1 MSFSS
6 GLRSWRVAEQHTSES
21 TSNMASVEEDFP
33 RGGTAKKPTESKIVA
48 QRTEVDN
55 LFQSNE
61 QAETKKRK
69 GAGKDDGKKLKKQKT
84 SKEKGDGLT
93 LNAAAKCVEIL
104 HIKNVKE
111 GMLMLGCVKEV
122 ADFEV
127 TVSLPCGLR
136 GFLSIKNISDSY
148 TKLLNEQL
156 ESADTEEICS
166 LPHLFYPGMVLRCVV
181 AKLDV
186 ARGGSLSIQLSVNPK
201 LVNKGLTS
209 SSLKAGMVLSGCVES
224 VEDHGCIVDIGISG
238 SKAFLPMKTVKD
250 KHNNPEELKVGQYV
264 TSHVDE
270 VKNEGRVIQLSVNPL
285 TISQACAEST
295 QGWNLTNLLPGL
307 LLKSTIKK
315 VTKHGLILDFL
326 SSFSGQVDFLHMEP
340 EQASDYT
347 EGTEVQACVLYVEPS
362 TRLVGLSLRS
372 FLIQPGK
379 TIDPTP
385 AGGDRIGEVVKCCKI
400 TTIHHMSGAMLEL
413 PGKTLAFVHRNHLK
427 ESNETANE
435 NRALAM
441 PEHTCRILDYSPID
455 QIHFVSL
462 RRSVIERPFYRYHDI
477 QAGQV
482 VEGTVSVLLNHGMVV
497 HLSDHIKGLVPRT
510 HLSDIILKNPEKKY
524 IEGMKVKCRVL
535 SVDAENKKLYLT
547 RKKALVE
554 SSLPLFLSFTDAR
567 PGSLSH
573 GYIVCIKNFGCIVRF
588 YNNVKGLVPLSEL
601 SSEPIIN
608 PEEVFYVGQVLKTK
622 VLQCDPD
629 KAKMVLSFK
638 AAAKG
643 ETEEP
648 AKPQFDCEVGKRL
661 EAKVLKKLL
670 FGLEV
675 AILPDE
681 IKAILPTMHLSDH
694 MSNCPLLWESLQEGD
709 NISNLMCFGKNK
721 QNITLTKK
729 PTVRWSLEEGVVAKD
744 FSEITVGMQLIGWV
758 KNIMSYGV
766 FVEFPYGL
774 VGLAPKS
781 AMSDKFISDATATF
795 QLGQTVI
802 AKVTNLD
809 EEKRRF
815 LITLK
820 MSEVTASEGDAQTRL
835 INGLQERRSVNEMLA
850 MKDNSDL
857 RQQLA
862 ALSVGQKLKLTTDT
876 VSDNGA
882 TFTSDDLVGV
892 SILASKNHVMGVN
905 LTSGQKAT
913 AVILHVDI
921 LSTCV
926 HVSILS
932 KLVGNKK
939 SLNEGSKYT
948 AMVQYTDKDFAV
960 ISLGDT
966 AQLTV
971 IQTSSH
977 LNEILLFE
985 SEKLKAGMSLAVE
998 VMERNCQELQ
1008 GLPLVSWQRTASKR
1022 QRITSENQSSSKG
1035 HCFGEILQGKVRTVK
1050 PTCIQVALDDGS
1062 TGSVH
1067 VSEVVENTKVCL
1079 GSFPTSSV
1087 KVGSV
1092 VNVRVIGGREAS
1104 SHRFLPFSHPRYTY
1118 TIPELTL
1125 IPSKLD
1131 KSVDCKPV
1139 PAKEK
1144 LKSYKVG
1151 DELTCFVSK
1160 FNPEKKSLEVTTD
1173 PCVTGTVELLAMITD
1188 PKDAR
1193 HPEKLY
1199 KLGQAVRAKVVEV
1212 SSKPHRFVLSLTGL
1226 HKLEK
1231 GSVTLGIVTNIQPQ
1245 VGLMVKLPFG
1255 GMGTVAV
1262 TDLAD
1267 AYRPNPLDGYSKDQ
1281 LIRCFLLGCENGK
1294 WQLSLRPSRLN
1305 PEQAKPVKDPEVLSV
1320 DKLKAGQIIR
1330 GYVKAVREQGI
1341 FIRLS
1346 RGLTGRAQLQQSTKF
1361 FVNNHKVLS
1370 EHLPP
1375 NTLLTTKIL
1384 SIDEEEELV
1393 DLSLLPMDTGKPD
1406 VLPESLGL
1414 PLRLIGEEK
1423 KKYDSK
1429 KKKKRTLSESEQK
1442 QAESQVPNKKK
1453 KTKKAK
1459 TEDNDSGVE
1468 VYFREDDDKED
1479 EEEPKP
1485 DPAKVSPSSAG
1496 PARLQVAAG
1505 FSWDVGLNS
1514 LKPASAAQHG
1524 DSSDGEDQD
1533 RSSKPQKKSRHEV
1546 EQEKKA
1552 AEKALV
1558 QRETELM
1565 DPNLRPEDAAAF
1577 ERLLLASP
1585 NSSLLWLQYMAHH
1598 LQATQIE
1605 QARAVAERALKTISF
1620 REEQEKLN
1628 VWVALLN
1635 LENMYGTEETLKK
1648 VFERALQF
1656 CEPMLV
1662 YQQLADIYAKSN
1674 KTKEAE
1680 SLYKTMT
1687 KRFRQNKA
1695 VWLSYGTFLL
1705 QQGQSDSASAL
1716 LQRALK
1722 SLPSKESVDVIAK
1735 FAQLEFR
1742 YGDVEKGRT
1751 MFDKVLTSYP
1761 KRTDLWSVFID
1772 LMVKHGSQKEVRA
1785 LFDRVIH
1792 LSVSVKKIK
1801 FFFKRYLEYEK
1812 KHGTPQSIQAVKE
1825 KAMEFVEAKGTEAS
1839 N

>member
-1 MSFSS
+1 
-6 GLRSWRVAEQHTSES
+6 
-21 TSNMASVEEDFP
+21 MASVEEDFP

-55 LFQSNE
+55 LFQ
-61 QAETKKRK
+61 
-69 GAGKDDGKKLKKQKT
+69 
-84 SKEKGDGLT
+84 
-93 LNAAAKCVEIL
+93 VEFIPFFL
-104 HIKNVKE
+104 SLCPHIYE

-156 ESADTEEICS
+156 ESEICS

-186 ARGGSLSIQLSVNPK
+186 ARGGSLSIQLSINPK

-224 VEDHGCIVDIGISG
+224 VEDHGCIVDIGLSG

-264 TSHVDE
+264 TSHVDG
-270 VKNEGRVIQLSVNPL
+270 VKNEGRVVQLSVNPL

-347 EGTEVQACVLYVEPS
+347 EGTEVQARVLYVEPT

-372 FLIQPGK
+372 FLVQPGK

-413 PGKTLAFVHRNHLK
+413 PGETLAFVHV
-427 ESNETANE
+427 
-435 NRALAM
+435 M
-441 PEHTCRILDYSPID
+441 
-455 QIHFVSL
+455 
-462 RRSVIERPFYRYHDI
+462 
-477 QAGQV
+477 
-482 VEGTVSVLLNHGMVV
+482 SVLLNHGMVV

-588 YNNVKGLVPLSEL
+588 YNSVKGLVPLSEL

-648 AKPQFDCEVGKRL
+648 AKPQL

-709 NISNLMCFGKNK
+709 NISNLISFSHFLNMKSRS
-721 QNITLTKK
+721 
-729 PTVRWSLEEGVVAKD
+729 VEGVVAKD

-781 AMSDKFISDATATF
+781 AMSDKFISDATAVF

-820 MSEVTASEGDAQTRL
+820 MSEVTASESDAQTRL
-835 INGLQERRSVNEMLA
+835 INGLQERRVVNEMLA
-850 MKDNSDL
+850 MKGMHV
-857 RQQLA
+857 
-862 ALSVGQKLKLTTDT
+862 LSLNEDIPAFSLCRLLHV
-876 VSDNGA
+876 
-882 TFTSDDLVGV
+882 
-892 SILASKNHVMGVN
+892 ASLPFNTLHFLFYIKYMMCFSGVN

-971 IQTSSH
+971 IQTTSH

-985 SEKLKAGMSLAVE
+985 SEKLKAGRSLAVE
-998 VMERNCQELQ
+998 VTERNCQELQ

-1022 QRITSENQSSSKG
+1022 QRTTSENQSGSKG
-1035 HCFGEILQGKVRTVK
+1035 HRFGEILQGKVRTVK

-1104 SHRFLPFSHPRYTY
+1104 SHRFLPFSHPRFTY
-1118 TIPELTL
+1118 TTP
-1125 IPSKLD
+1125 D
-1131 KSVDCKPV
+1131 
-1139 PAKEK
+1139 
-1144 LKSYKVG
+1144 
-1151 DELTCFVSK
+1151 
-1160 FNPEKKSLEVTTD
+1160 
-1173 PCVTGTVELLAMITD
+1173 TV
-1188 PKDAR
+1188 
-1193 HPEKLY
+1193 HC
-1199 KLGQAVRAKVVEV
+1199 
-1212 SSKPHRFVLSLTGL
+1212 L

-1231 GSVTLGIVTNIQPQ
+1231 GSVTLGIVTNILPQ

-1267 AYRPNPLDGYSKDQ
+1267 AYRPKPLDGYSKDQ

-1305 PEQAKPVKDPEVLSV
+1305 PEQAKPMKDPEVLSV
-1320 DKLKAGQIIR
+1320 DKLKAGQVIR
-1330 GYVKAVREQGI
+1330 GYVKAVREQALASQHSAHHQDPQVQKKKKKKH
-1341 FIRLS
+1341 LS
-1346 RGLTGRAQLQQSTKF
+1346 SGFLFSIL
-1361 FVNNHKVLS
+1361 V
-1370 EHLPP
+1370 
-1375 NTLLTTKIL
+1375 L

-1393 DLSLLPMDTGKPD
+1393 DLSLLPVDTGKPD

-1423 KKYDSK
+1423 KKHDSM

-1442 QAESQVPNKKK
+1442 QAESQVPKKKK

-1485 DPAKVSPSSAG
+1485 DPAKVTG

-1514 LKPASAAQHG
+1514 LKPASAAQGG

-1533 RSSKPQKKSRHEV
+1533 RSSKKKSRHEV

-1656 CEPMLV
+1656 CEPMPV

-1825 KAMEFVEAKGTEAS
+1825 KAMEFVEAKDSLEDFL
-1839 N
+1839 

>member
-1 MSFSS
+1 
-6 GLRSWRVAEQHTSES
+6 
-21 TSNMASVEEDFP
+21 MASVEEDFP
-33 RGGTAKKPTESKIVA
+33 RGGTTKKPTESKIVS

-69 GAGKDDGKKLKKQKT
+69 GAKDDSKKLKKQKT
-84 SKEKGDGLT
+84 GKEKEDGLT

-104 HIKNVKE
+104 HTKNLKE

-122 ADFEV
+122 TDFEV
-127 TVSLPCGLR
+127 TVSLPCGLQ
-136 GFLSIKNISDSY
+136 GFLSIKNICDSY
-148 TKLLNEQL
+148 TKLLSEQL
-156 ESADTEEICS
+156 DSVDTEEIYS
-166 LPHLFYPGMVLRCVV
+166 LPHFFYPGMVFRCVI

-186 ARGGSLSIQLSVNPK
+186 AKGGSISIQLSVNPK
-201 LVNKGLTS
+201 LVNKALTS
-209 SSLKAGMVLSGCVES
+209 STVKAGMVLSGCVES
-224 VEDHGCIVDIGISG
+224 VEDHGYIVDIGING
-238 SKAFLPMKTVKD
+238 TKAFLPKKTVKERQ
-250 KHNNPEELKVGQYV
+250 NNPEELKVGQYV
-264 TSHVDE
+264 TAQVEE
-270 VKNEGRVIQLSVNPL
+270 VKNDGRVVRLSFSPPTVA
-285 TISQACAEST
+285 QACAESQ

-307 LLKSTIKK
+307 QVKATIKK
-315 VTKHGLILDFL
+315 VTKHGLFLDFL
-326 SSFSGQVDFLHMEP
+326 SSFSGQVDFLHMDP
-340 EQASDYT
+340 EQTSSYT
-347 EGTEVQACVLYVEPS
+347 EGGEVRACVLYVEPS

-372 FLIQPGK
+372 YLVQPG
-379 TIDPTP
+379 IRVDPTP
-385 AGGDRIGEVVKCCKI
+385 AGGDRIGEVVKGCKM
-400 TTIHHMSGAMLEL
+400 TSMHHMSGAMLEL
-413 PGKTLAFVHRNHLK
+413 PDKTVAFVHRNHLK
-427 ESNETANE
+427 ESSEPANE
-435 NRALAM
+435 NKVLAM
-441 PEHTCRILDYSPID
+441 PEHTCRILDFSAID
-455 QIHFVSL
+455 QVHFVSL
-462 RRSVIERPFYRYHDI
+462 RKSVINKPFYRYHDI

-497 HLSDHIKGLVPRT
+497 HLSGHIKGLVPRT
-510 HLSDIILKNPEKKY
+510 HLSDIVLKNPEKKY
-524 IEGMKVKCRVL
+524 MEGMKVKCRVL
-535 SVDAENKKLYLT
+535 SVDPENKKLYLT

-554 SSLPLFLSFTDAR
+554 SSLPLFLSYADAR
-567 PGSLSH
+567 PGRVSH
-573 GYIVCIKNFGCIVRF
+573 GYIVCVKDFGCIVRF
-588 YNNVKGLVPLSEL
+588 YNSVKGLVPLSEL
-601 SSEPIIN
+601 SSEPITS
-608 PEEVFYVGQVLKTK
+608 PEEVFYVGQVLKAK
-622 VLQCDPD
+622 VLQCDTD

-638 AAAKG
+638 AAVG
-643 ETEEP
+643 DTEEVP
-648 AKPQFDCEVGKRL
+648 KPQFDCEVGKKL
-661 EAKVLKKLL
+661 EAKVLKKTLN
-670 FGLEV
+670 GLEV
-675 AILPDE
+675 SILPEE
-681 IKAILPTMHLSDH
+681 IRAVLPTVHLSDH
-694 MSNCPLLWESLQEGD
+694 MSNCPLLWESLREGD
-709 NISNLMCFGKNK
+709 TISNLVCLNKNK
-721 QNITLTKK
+721 QSITLTKK

-744 FSEITVGMQLIGWV
+744 FSEITVGMQLIGWI

-774 VGLAPKS
+774 VGLSPKS
-781 AMSDKFISDATATF
+781 AMTDKFLSDTTIAF
-795 QLGQTVI
+795 QMGQTVI

-809 EEKRRF
+809 EEKKRF
-815 LITLK
+815 LVTLK
-820 MSEVTASEGDAQTRL
+820 ISEVITPEGDAQTRL
-835 INGLQERRSVNEMLA
+835 INGLQERRAVTEMLA
-850 MKDNSDL
+850 MRDNSDL
-857 RQQLA
+857 RQQLT
-862 ALSVGQKLKLTTDT
+862 ALTVGQKLKLTVDT
-876 VSDNGA
+876 VKDSGA
-882 TFTSDDLVGV
+882 VFKSDDLVGAT
-892 SILASKNHVMGVN
+892 IQATKHHVMGVS
-905 LTSGQKAT
+905 LTSGQKVT

-921 LSTCV
+921 LSSCV

-932 KLVGNKK
+932 KLVVKKK
-939 SLNEGSKYT
+939 SLTEESKYT
-948 AMVQYTDKDFAV
+948 AIVQHIDKDFAI
-960 ISLGDT
+960 ISLDDT

-977 LNEILLFE
+977 LNEVFLSE
-985 SEKLKAGMSLAVE
+985 SEKLKAGMCLATE
-998 VMERNCQELQ
+998 VIEPSCQELQ
-1008 GLPLVSWQRTASKR
+1008 GLPLVSWQRTAPKR
-1022 QRITSENQSSSKG
+1022 QRTISENQTSSKG

-1050 PTCIQVALDDGS
+1050 PTCIQVTLEDGS
-1062 TGSVH
+1062 IGSVH
-1067 VSEVVENTKVCL
+1067 VSEVVEPAEVRE

-1092 VNVRVIGGREAS
+1092 VTARVIGGREAT
-1104 SHRFLPFSHPRYTY
+1104 SHRFLPFSHPKFTY

-1131 KSVDCKPV
+1131 QSVDFKTV
-1139 PAKEK
+1139 SAKEK
-1144 LKSYKVG
+1144 LSSYKVG
-1151 DELTCFVSK
+1151 EDITCFVSK
-1160 FNPEKKSLEVTTD
+1160 FNPERKCLEVTTD
-1173 PCVTGTVELLAMITD
+1173 PCVTGTVELLAMITY
-1188 PKDAR
+1188 PKDAS

-1199 KLGQAVRAKVVEV
+1199 KLGQAVHAKVVEV
-1212 SSKPHRFVLSLTGL
+1212 TSKPQRLALSVTGAY
-1226 HKLEK
+1226 KLEK
-1231 GSVTLGIVTNIQPQ
+1231 GGVTLGMVTNIQPQ
-1245 VGLMVKLPFG
+1245 VGLLVKLPFG
-1255 GMGTVAV
+1255 GMGAVAV

-1267 AYRPNPLDGYSKDQ
+1267 AYKPNPLEVYSKDQ
-1281 LIRCFLLGCENGK
+1281 LLRCYLLGNENGK

-1305 PEQAKPVKDPEVLSV
+1305 PEQTKPVKDPEVLSV
-1320 DKLKAGQIIR
+1320 KKLKTGQIIR
-1330 GYVKAVREQGI
+1330 GYVKSVGEQGV

-1346 RGLTGRAQLQQSTKF
+1346 TSITGRAQLQQSTQY

-1384 SIDEEEELV
+1384 SIDKKEALV
-1393 DLSLLPMDTGKPD
+1393 NLSLLPADTGKPD
-1406 VLPESLGL
+1406 ILPESLGL

-1423 KKYDSK
+1423 KKHDS

-1442 QAESQVPNKKK
+1442 QAESPVPKKKKKK
-1453 KTKKAK
+1453 KTK

-1468 VYFREDDDKED
+1468 VYFREEEDKED

-1485 DPAKVSPSSAG
+1485 DPVKQVTASSAG
-1496 PARLQVAAG
+1496 PSRLQVAAG
-1505 FSWDVGLNS
+1505 FSWDMALNS
-1514 LKPASAAQHG
+1514 LKPAAAAKDP
-1524 DSSDGEDQD
+1524 DSSDGEDQEG
-1533 RSSKPQKKSRHEV
+1533 SSKPQKKSRHEL

-1565 DPNLRPEDAAAF
+1565 DPNLRPQDTAAF

-1635 LENMYGTEETLKK
+1635 LENMYGTEESLKK

-1656 CEPMLV
+1656 CEPMPV
-1662 YQQLADIYAKSN
+1662 YQQLADIYAKSD
-1674 KTKEAE
+1674 KTKDAE
-1680 SLYKTMT
+1680 GLYKTMV

-1705 QQGQSDSASAL
+1705 QQGESDSASAL

-1742 YGDVEKGRT
+1742 YGDAEKGRT

-1772 LMVKHGSQKEVRA
+1772 LMVKHGSQKDVRA

-1812 KHGTPQSIQAVKE
+1812 KHGTPQSIQTVKE
-1825 KAMEFVEAKGTEAS
+1825 KAMEFVEAKGTEAA

>member
-1 MSFSS
+1 
-6 GLRSWRVAEQHTSES
+6 
-21 TSNMASVEEDFP
+21 MASMEEDFP
-33 RGGTAKKPTESKIVA
+33 RGGTAKKPTESKTVV

-69 GAGKDDGKKLKKQKT
+69 GAVKDDGKKVKKPKT
-84 SKEKGDGLT
+84 GKDKGDGLT
-93 LNAAAKCVEIL
+93 LNAEAKSVEIL

-122 ADFEV
+122 TDFEV
-127 TVSLPCGLR
+127 TVSLPCGLQ
-136 GFLSIKNISDSY
+136 GFLSIKNICDSY
-148 TKLLNEQL
+148 AKLLSEQL
-156 ESADTEEICS
+156 DSADTEEICS
-166 LPHLFYPGMVLRCVV
+166 LPHLFYPGMVFRCVV

-186 ARGGSLSIQLSVNPK
+186 SRGGSLSIQLSVNPK
-201 LVNKGLTS
+201 LVNKALIS

-224 VEDHGCIVDIGISG
+224 VEDHGYIVDIGIKG
-238 SKAFLPMKTVKD
+238 TKAFLPKKPAKD
-250 KHNNPEELKVGQYV
+250 KHNGTDKEELKVGQYV
-264 TSHVDE
+264 TSQVEE
-270 VKNEGRVIQLSVNPL
+270 VKNEGRVVRLSVSPP
-285 TISQACAEST
+285 QACADSE

-307 LLKSTIKK
+307 LVKATIKK

-340 EQASDYT
+340 DQASSYT
-347 EGTEVQACVLYVEPS
+347 KGTEVQACVLYVEPT

-372 FLIQPGK
+372 YLVQPG
-379 TIDPTP
+379 TRVDTSP
-385 AGGDRIGEVVKCCKI
+385 AGGDRIGEVVKDCKMP
-400 TTIHHMSGAMLEL
+400 TMHHMSGALLEL
-413 PGKTLAFVHRNHLK
+413 PDKTMAFVHRNHLK
-427 ESNETANE
+427 ESNEPSNE
-435 NRALAM
+435 NRVLAI
-441 PEHTCRILDYSPID
+441 PEHTCRILDFSPMD
-455 QIHFVSL
+455 QIHFASL
-462 RRSVIERPFYRYHDI
+462 RKSMIEKPFYRYHDL

-482 VEGTVSVLLNHGMVV
+482 VEGRVSVLLNHGMVV

-510 HLSDIILKNPEKKY
+510 HLSDIVLKNPEKKY
-524 IEGMKVKCRVL
+524 VEGMKIKCRVL
-535 SVDAENKKLYLT
+535 SVDVENKKLYLT
-547 RKKALVE
+547 RKKALIE
-554 SSLPLFLSFTDAR
+554 SSLPLFLSYADAR
-567 PGSLSH
+567 PGRVSH
-573 GYIVCIKNFGCIVRF
+573 SYIVSIKDFGCIVRF

-601 SSEPIIN
+601 SSEPIIS
-608 PEEVFYVGQVLKTK
+608 PEDVFYVGQVLKAK

-638 AAAKG
+638 AAVEGDTDEA
-643 ETEEP
+643 
-648 AKPQFDCEVGKRL
+648 AKPQFDCEVGKKLDAR
-661 EAKVLKKLL
+661 VLKKSVN
-670 FGLEV
+670 GLEV
-675 AILPDE
+675 SILPDE
-681 IKAILPTMHLSDH
+681 IRAVLPTMHLSDH
-694 MSNCPLLWESLQEGD
+694 TSNCPLLWESLQEGD
-709 NISNLMCFGKNK
+709 NISNLICFSKNK
-721 QNITLTKK
+721 QNISLTKK

-744 FSEITVGMQLIGWV
+744 FSEITVGMQLIGWI

-781 AMSDKFISDATATF
+781 AMSDKFISDATTAF
-795 QLGQTVI
+795 QPGQTVI

-809 EEKRRF
+809 EEKQRF
-815 LITLK
+815 LVTLK
-820 MSEVTASEGDAQTRL
+820 ISEVISPEGDAQTRL
-835 INGLQERRSVNEMLA
+835 INGLQERRAVTEMLA
-850 MKDNSDL
+850 MRDNSDL

-862 ALSVGQKLKLTTDT
+862 ALSVGEKLKLTVDT
-876 VSDNGA
+876 SKDTGA
-882 TFTSDDLVGV
+882 TFKSDDLVGAT
-892 SILASKNHVMGVN
+892 IMATKYHVLGSN
-905 LTSGQKAT
+905 LTPGQKVT
-913 AVILHVDI
+913 AVILHIDI
-921 LSTCV
+921 LATCV

-932 KLVGNKK
+932 KLVGKKK
-939 SLNEGSKYT
+939 SLTEGSKYT
-948 AMVQYTDKDFAV
+948 AMVQHIDKDFAV
-960 ISLGDT
+960 ISLDDT

-977 LNEILLFE
+977 LNEIFLSE
-985 SEKLKAGMSLAVE
+985 SDKLKAGMSLAVE
-998 VMERNCQELQ
+998 VIEPSCQEAQ
-1008 GLPLVSWQRTASKR
+1008 GLPLVSWERSGPKR
-1022 QRITSENQSSSKG
+1022 QRTTSENQTESKG
-1035 HCFGEILQGKVRTVK
+1035 VRFGEIVRGKVRTVK
-1050 PTCIQVALDDGS
+1050 PTSIQVALDDGS
-1062 TGSVH
+1062 VGSVH
-1067 VSEVVENTKVCL
+1067 VSEVVEVADVCQR
-1079 GSFPTSSV
+1079 SFPTSSV

-1092 VNVRVIGGREAS
+1092 VTARVIGGREAS
-1104 SHRFLPFSHPRYTY
+1104 SHRFLPFSHPKFTY

-1131 KSVDCKPV
+1131 KSTDFKPV
-1139 PAKEK
+1139 TAKEK
-1144 LKSYKVG
+1144 LNSYKVG
-1151 DELTCFVSK
+1151 EELTCFVSK
-1160 FNPEKKSLEVTTD
+1160 FNLERKSLEITTD

-1188 PKDAR
+1188 PKDAG

-1199 KLGQAVRAKVVEV
+1199 KLGQAVRARVVEV
-1212 SSKPHRFVLSLTGL
+1212 NSKPHRFVLSLTGV

-1231 GSVTLGIVTNIQPQ
+1231 GSVTLGMVTNIQPQ
-1245 VGLMVKLPFG
+1245 VGLLVKLPFG

-1281 LIRCFLLGCENGK
+1281 LLRCFLLGSENGK
-1294 WQLSLRPSRLN
+1294 WHVSLRPSKLN
-1305 PEQAKPVKDPEVLSV
+1305 PQQAKPVKDPEVLSV

-1330 GYVKAVREQGI
+1330 GYITSVGEQGV

-1346 RGLTGRAQLQQSTKF
+1346 RSITGRAELQQSTKY
-1361 FVNNHKVLS
+1361 FVSNHKVLS

-1384 SIDEEEELV
+1384 SIDKEEELV
-1393 DLSLLPMDTGKPD
+1393 NLSLLPVDTGKPD
-1406 VLPESLGL
+1406 VLPESLDL

-1423 KKYDSK
+1423 KKHDTEK
-1429 KKKKRTLSESEQK
+1429 KKKKRTLSESEQ
-1442 QAESQVPNKKK
+1442 VPKKKKK
-1453 KTKKAK
+1453 KTKK
-1459 TEDNDSGVE
+1459 TRSDGNDSGVE
-1468 VYFREDDDKED
+1468 VYFREEEDVDD
-1479 EEEPKP
+1479 EEEPKS
-1485 DPAKVSPSSAG
+1485 DLIKVTQTSAG
-1496 PARLQVAAG
+1496 PSRLQVAAG
-1505 FSWDVGLNS
+1505 FSWDVGLSS
-1514 LKPASAAQHG
+1514 LKPASAAQEG
-1524 DSSDGEDQD
+1524 DSSDGEDQEG
-1533 RSSKPQKKSRHEV
+1533 SSKPQKKSRHEL

-1558 QRETELM
+1558 QREAQLM
-1565 DPNLRPEDAAAF
+1565 DPSLRPEDAAAF

-1635 LENMYGTEETLKK
+1635 LENMYGTEESLKK

-1656 CEPMLV
+1656 CEPMPV
-1662 YQQLADIYAKSN
+1662 YQQLADIYAKSD
-1674 KTKEAE
+1674 KIKEAE
-1680 SLYKTMT
+1680 GLYKTMV
-1687 KRFRQNKA
+1687 KRFRQSKA

-1705 QQGQSDSASAL
+1705 QQGQSDAASAL

-1722 SLPSKESVDVIAK
+1722 SLPSKESVDVIGK

-1742 YGDVEKGRT
+1742 YGDAEKGRT
-1751 MFDKVLTSYP
+1751 MFDKVLTTYP

-1792 LSVSVKKIK
+1792 LSLSVKKIK

-1825 KAMEFVEAKGTEAS
+1825 KAMEFVEAKGTEAA

>member
-1 MSFSS
+1 
-6 GLRSWRVAEQHTSES
+6 
-21 TSNMASVEEDFP
+21 MASVEEDFP
-33 RGGTAKKPTESKIVA
+33 RGGTARKPTESKIVV
-48 QRTEVDN
+48 QRSEVDN

-69 GAGKDDGKKLKKQKT
+69 GAVKDDSKKLKKQKT
-84 SKEKGDGLT
+84 TKEEDNGLT
-93 LNAAAKCVEIL
+93 LNTAAKCVEIL
-104 HIKNVKE
+104 HVKNVKE

-127 TVSLPCGLR
+127 TVSLPCGLK

-156 ESADTEEICS
+156 ESSDTEEICS
-166 LPHLFYPGMVLRCVV
+166 LPHLFHPGMVVRCVV
-181 AKLDV
+181 AKLDI
-186 ARGGSLSIQLSVNPK
+186 ARGGSLSIQLSINPK
-201 LVNKGLTS
+201 LVNKALTT

-238 SKAFLPMKTVKD
+238 SKAFLSKKAAKD

-264 TSHVDE
+264 TAQVEE
-270 VKNEGRVIQLSVNPL
+270 VKNEGRVVQLSANPL
-285 TISQACAEST
+285 TIGQACAESK

-307 LLKSTIKK
+307 LVKSTIKK

-340 EQASDYT
+340 EHASNYT
-347 EGTEVQACVLYVEPS
+347 EGTEVQARVLYVEPS

-372 FLIQPGK
+372 FLVQPVK
-379 TIDPTP
+379 TVEPTP
-385 AGGDRIGEVVKCCKI
+385 AGGDRIGEVVKCCKM
-400 TTIHHMSGAMLEL
+400 TTVHHMSGAMLEL
-413 PGKTLAFVHRNHLK
+413 PGETLAFVHRNHLK
-427 ESNETANE
+427 ESNEPANE

-441 PEHTCRILDYSPID
+441 PEHTCRILDFSPMD
-455 QIHFVSL
+455 QIHFASL
-462 RRSVIERPFYRYHDI
+462 RRSVIDRPFYRYHDL

-482 VEGTVSVLLNHGMVV
+482 VEGKVSVLLNHGMVV

-510 HLSDIILKNPEKKY
+510 HLSDIVLKNPEKKY
-524 IEGMKVKCRVL
+524 TEGMKVKCRVL
-535 SVDAENKKLYLT
+535 SVDPENKKLYLT

-554 SSLPLFLSFTDAR
+554 SSLPLFISFTDAR
-567 PGSLSH
+567 PGCVSH
-573 GYIVCIKNFGCIVRF
+573 GYIVCIKNFGCIIRF

-601 SSEPIIN
+601 SSEPIVS
-608 PEEVFYVGQVLKTK
+608 PEEVFYVGQVLKAK
-622 VLQCDPD
+622 VLQCDPE

-638 AAAKG
+638 AAVEG
-643 ETEEP
+643 ETEEA
-648 AKPQFDCEVGKRL
+648 AKPQFDWEVGKRL
-661 EAKVLKKLL
+661 EAKVLKKLVT
-670 FGLEV
+670 GLEV

-681 IKAILPTMHLSDH
+681 IRAILPTMHLSDH

-709 NISNLMCFGKNK
+709 NISNLMCFNKNK
-721 QNITLTKK
+721 LNITLTKK

-766 FVEFPYGL
+766 FVEFPCGL

-781 AMSDKFISDATATF
+781 AMTDKFISDTTAAF

-820 MSEVTASEGDAQTRL
+820 ISEVISPEGDAQTRL
-835 INGLQERRSVNEMLA
+835 INGLQERRAVTDMLA
-850 MKDNSDL
+850 MRGNSDL

-876 VSDNGA
+876 VKDTGA
-882 TFTSDDLVGV
+882 TFTSDDLAGAT
-892 SILASKNHVMGVN
+892 ILGSKHHVMGVN
-905 LTSGQKAT
+905 LTPGQKVT
-913 AVILHVDI
+913 AVVLHVDI
-921 LSTCV
+921 LSTCI

-932 KLVGNKK
+932 KLVGSKK

-948 AMVQYTDKDFAV
+948 AMVQYMDQDFAV

-971 IQTSSH
+971 IQTTSH
-977 LNEILLFE
+977 LNEVLLSE
-985 SEKLKAGMSLAVE
+985 SEKLKVGMSLAVE
-998 VMERNCQELQ
+998 VTERSCQELQ
-1008 GLPLVSWQRTASKR
+1008 GLPLVSWQRTAPKR
-1022 QRITSENQSSSKG
+1022 QRTTSENQVGSKG
-1035 HCFGEILQGKVRTVK
+1035 HCFGETLQGKVRTVK
-1050 PTCIQVALDDGS
+1050 PTCIQVTLEDGS
-1062 TGSVH
+1062 IGSVH
-1067 VSEVVENTKVCL
+1067 VSEVVETADVCV

-1092 VNVRVIGGREAS
+1092 VNARVIGGREAS
-1104 SHRFLPFSHPRYTY
+1104 SHRFLPFSHPKFTY

-1131 KSVDCKPV
+1131 KSVDLKPV
-1139 PAKEK
+1139 IAKEK
-1144 LKSYKVG
+1144 RNSYKVG
-1151 DELTCFVSK
+1151 EEITCFVSK
-1160 FNPEKKSLEVTTD
+1160 FNPDRKSLEVTTD
-1173 PCVTGTVELLAMITD
+1173 PCVSGIVELLAMITE
-1188 PKDAR
+1188 PKDAS

-1199 KLGQAVRAKVVEV
+1199 KLGQAIRAQVVEV
-1212 SSKPHRFVLSLTGL
+1212 SSKPHRFMLSLTGV

-1231 GSVTLGIVTNIQPQ
+1231 GSVTLGIVTSIQPQ
-1245 VGLMVKLPFG
+1245 VGLLVKLPFG
-1255 GMGTVAV
+1255 GTGTVAV

-1267 AYRPNPLDGYSKDQ
+1267 AYRPNPLDAYSKDQ

-1320 DKLKAGQIIR
+1320 DKLQAGQVIR
-1330 GYVKAVREQGI
+1330 GYVKSVREQGV

-1346 RGLTGRAQLQQSTKF
+1346 RGITGRAELQQSTKY
-1361 FVNNHKVLS
+1361 FVNKHKVLS

-1375 NTLLTTKIL
+1375 NTLLTTKII
-1384 SIDEEEELV
+1384 SIDKEEEFV
-1393 DLSLLPMDTGKPD
+1393 NLSLLPADTGKPD
-1406 VLPESLGL
+1406 ILPESLSL

-1423 KKYDSK
+1423 KKHDIK

-1442 QAESQVPNKKK
+1442 QAESPVPKKKK
-1453 KTKKAK
+1453 KTKKKAK
-1459 TEDNDSGVE
+1459 TEENDSGVE
-1468 VYFREDDDKED
+1468 VYFREEEDKED
-1479 EEEPKP
+1479 DEEPKP
-1485 DPAKVSPSSAG
+1485 DPAKVTPSSAG

-1514 LKPASAAQHG
+1514 LKPASAAQDA

-1533 RSSKPQKKSRHEV
+1533 RGSKPQKKSRHEV

-1558 QRETELM
+1558 QREAELM
-1565 DPNLRPEDAAAF
+1565 DPNLRPDDAAAF

-1656 CEPMLV
+1656 CEPMPV

-1680 SLYKTMT
+1680 GLYKTMV

-1705 QQGQSDSASAL
+1705 QQGQSDDASVL

-1825 KAMEFVEAKGTEAS
+1825 KAMEFVEAKGTEAA

>member
-1 MSFSS
+1 
-6 GLRSWRVAEQHTSES
+6 
-21 TSNMASVEEDFP
+21 MASVEEDFP
-33 RGGTAKKPTESKIVA
+33 RGGTTKKPTESKIVS

-69 GAGKDDGKKLKKQKT
+69 GAKDDSKKLKKQKT
-84 SKEKGDGLT
+84 GKEKEDGLT

-104 HIKNVKE
+104 HTKNLKE

-122 ADFEV
+122 TDFEV
-127 TVSLPCGLR
+127 TVSLPCGLQ
-136 GFLSIKNISDSY
+136 GFLSIKNICDSY
-148 TKLLNEQL
+148 TKLLSEQL
-156 ESADTEEICS
+156 DSVDTEEIYS
-166 LPHLFYPGMVLRCVV
+166 LPHFFYPGMVFRCVI

-186 ARGGSLSIQLSVNPK
+186 AKGGSISIQLSVNPK
-201 LVNKGLTS
+201 LVNKALTS
-209 SSLKAGMVLSGCVES
+209 STVKAGMVLSGCVES
-224 VEDHGCIVDIGISG
+224 VEDHGYIVDIGING
-238 SKAFLPMKTVKD
+238 TKAFLPKKTVKERQ
-250 KHNNPEELKVGQYV
+250 NNPEELKVGQYV
-264 TSHVDE
+264 TAQVEE
-270 VKNEGRVIQLSVNPL
+270 VKNDGRVVRLSFSPPTVA
-285 TISQACAEST
+285 QACAESQ

-307 LLKSTIKK
+307 QVKATIKK
-315 VTKHGLILDFL
+315 VTKHGLFLDFL
-326 SSFSGQVDFLHMEP
+326 SSFSGQVDFLHMDP
-340 EQASDYT
+340 EQTSSYT
-347 EGTEVQACVLYVEPS
+347 EGGEVRACVLYVEPS

-372 FLIQPGK
+372 YLVQPG
-379 TIDPTP
+379 IRVDPAP
-385 AGGDRIGEVVKCCKI
+385 AGGDRIGEVVKGCKM
-400 TTIHHMSGAMLEL
+400 TSMHHMSGAMLEL
-413 PGKTLAFVHRNHLK
+413 PDKTVAFVHRNHLK
-427 ESNETANE
+427 ESSEPANE
-435 NRALAM
+435 NKVQAM
-441 PEHTCRILDYSPID
+441 PEHTCRILDFSAID
-455 QIHFVSL
+455 QVHFVSL
-462 RRSVIERPFYRYHDI
+462 RKSVINKPFYRYHDI

-497 HLSDHIKGLVPRT
+497 HLSGHIKGLVPRT
-510 HLSDIILKNPEKKY
+510 HLSDIVLKNPEKKY
-524 IEGMKVKCRVL
+524 MEGMKVKCRVL
-535 SVDAENKKLYLT
+535 SVDPENKKLYLT

-554 SSLPLFLSFTDAR
+554 SSLPLFLSYADAR
-567 PGSLSH
+567 PGRVSH
-573 GYIVCIKNFGCIVRF
+573 GYIVCVKDFGCIVRF
-588 YNNVKGLVPLSEL
+588 YNSVKGLVPLSEL
-601 SSEPIIN
+601 SSEPITS
-608 PEEVFYVGQVLKTK
+608 PEEVFYVGQVLKAK
-622 VLQCDPD
+622 VLQCDTD

-638 AAAKG
+638 AAVG
-643 ETEEP
+643 DTEEVP
-648 AKPQFDCEVGKRL
+648 KPQFDCEVGKKL
-661 EAKVLKKLL
+661 EAKVLKKTLN
-670 FGLEV
+670 GLEV
-675 AILPDE
+675 SILPEE
-681 IKAILPTMHLSDH
+681 IRAVLPTVHLSDH
-694 MSNCPLLWESLQEGD
+694 MSNCPLLWESLREGD
-709 NISNLMCFGKNK
+709 TISNLVCLNKNK
-721 QNITLTKK
+721 QSITLTKK

-744 FSEITVGMQLIGWV
+744 FSEITVGMQLIGWI

-774 VGLAPKS
+774 VGLSPKS
-781 AMSDKFISDATATF
+781 AMTDKFLSDTTIAF
-795 QLGQTVI
+795 QMGQTVI

-809 EEKRRF
+809 EEKKRF
-815 LITLK
+815 LVTLK
-820 MSEVTASEGDAQTRL
+820 ISEVITPEGDAQTRL
-835 INGLQERRSVNEMLA
+835 INGLQERRAVTEMLA
-850 MKDNSDL
+850 MRDNSDL
-857 RQQLA
+857 RQQLT
-862 ALSVGQKLKLTTDT
+862 ALTVGQKLKLTVDS
-876 VSDNGA
+876 VKDSGA
-882 TFTSDDLVGV
+882 VFKSDDLVGAT
-892 SILASKNHVMGVN
+892 IQATKHHVMGVS
-905 LTSGQKAT
+905 LTSGQKVT

-921 LSTCV
+921 LSSCV

-932 KLVGNKK
+932 KLVVKKK
-939 SLNEGSKYT
+939 SLTEESKYT
-948 AMVQYTDKDFAV
+948 AIVQHIDKDFAI
-960 ISLGDT
+960 ISLDDT

-977 LNEILLFE
+977 LNEVFLSE
-985 SEKLKAGMSLAVE
+985 SEKLKAGMCLATE
-998 VMERNCQELQ
+998 VIEPSCQELQ
-1008 GLPLVSWQRTASKR
+1008 GLPLVSWQRTAPKR
-1022 QRITSENQSSSKG
+1022 QRTISENQTSSKG

-1050 PTCIQVALDDGS
+1050 PTCVQVTLEDGS
-1062 TGSVH
+1062 IGSVH
-1067 VSEVVENTKVCL
+1067 VSEVVEPAEVRE

-1092 VNVRVIGGREAS
+1092 VTARVIGGREAS
-1104 SHRFLPFSHPRYTY
+1104 SHRFLPFSHPKFTY

-1131 KSVDCKPV
+1131 QSVDFKTV
-1139 PAKEK
+1139 TAKEK
-1144 LKSYKVG
+1144 LSSYKVG
-1151 DELTCFVSK
+1151 EDITCFVSK
-1160 FNPEKKSLEVTTD
+1160 FNPERKCLEVTTD
-1173 PCVTGTVELLAMITD
+1173 PCVTGTVELLAMITY
-1188 PKDAR
+1188 PKDAS

-1199 KLGQAVRAKVVEV
+1199 KLGQAVHAKVVEV
-1212 SSKPHRFVLSLTGL
+1212 TSKPQRLALSVTGAY
-1226 HKLEK
+1226 KLEK
-1231 GSVTLGIVTNIQPQ
+1231 GGVTLGMVTNIQPQ
-1245 VGLMVKLPFG
+1245 VGLLVKLPFG
-1255 GMGTVAV
+1255 GMGAVAV

-1267 AYRPNPLDGYSKDQ
+1267 AYKPNPLEVYSKDQ
-1281 LIRCFLLGCENGK
+1281 LLRCYLLGNENGK

-1305 PEQAKPVKDPEVLSV
+1305 PEQTKPVKDPEVLSV
-1320 DKLKAGQIIR
+1320 KKLKTGQIIR
-1330 GYVKAVREQGI
+1330 GYVKSVGEQGV

-1346 RGLTGRAQLQQSTKF
+1346 TSITGRAQLQQSTQY

-1384 SIDEEEELV
+1384 SIDKKEALV
-1393 DLSLLPMDTGKPD
+1393 NLSLLPADTGKPD
-1406 VLPESLGL
+1406 ILPESLGL

-1423 KKYDSK
+1423 KKHDS

-1442 QAESQVPNKKK
+1442 QAESPVPKKKKKK
-1453 KTKKAK
+1453 KTK

-1468 VYFREDDDKED
+1468 VYFREEEDKED

-1485 DPAKVSPSSAG
+1485 DPVKVTASSAG
-1496 PARLQVAAG
+1496 PSRLQVAAG
-1505 FSWDVGLNS
+1505 FSWDMGLNS
-1514 LKPASAAQHG
+1514 LKPAAAAKDP
-1524 DSSDGEDQD
+1524 DSSDGEDQEG
-1533 RSSKPQKKSRHEV
+1533 SSKPQKKSRHEL

-1565 DPNLRPEDAAAF
+1565 DPNLRPQDTAAF

-1635 LENMYGTEETLKK
+1635 LENMYGTEESLKK

-1656 CEPMLV
+1656 CEPMPV
-1662 YQQLADIYAKSN
+1662 YQQLADIYAKSD
-1674 KTKEAE
+1674 KTKDAE
-1680 SLYKTMT
+1680 GLYKTMV

-1705 QQGQSDSASAL
+1705 QQGESDSASAL

-1742 YGDVEKGRT
+1742 YGDAEKGRT

-1772 LMVKHGSQKEVRA
+1772 LMVKHGSQKDVRA

-1812 KHGTPQSIQAVKE
+1812 KHGTPQSIQTVKE
-1825 KAMEFVEAKGTEAS
+1825 KAMEFVEAKGTEAA

>member
-1 MSFSS
+1 
-6 GLRSWRVAEQHTSES
+6 
-21 TSNMASVEEDFP
+21 MASVEEDFP
-33 RGGTAKKPTESKIVA
+33 RGGTAKKPTESKIVV

-69 GAGKDDGKKLKKQKT
+69 GAVKEDGKKLKKQKT
-84 SKEKGDGLT
+84 GKEKEDGLT

-122 ADFEV
+122 TDFEV
-127 TVSLPCGLR
+127 TVSLPCGLQ
-136 GFLSIKNISDSY
+136 GFLSIKNICDSY
-148 TKLLNEQL
+148 TKLLSEQL
-156 ESADTEEICS
+156 DSADTEEICS
-166 LPHLFYPGMVLRCVV
+166 LPHLFHSGMVFRCVV

-186 ARGGSLSIQLSVNPK
+186 AKGGSLSIQLSIDPK
-201 LVNKGLTS
+201 LVNKALTS
-209 SSLKAGMVLSGCVES
+209 SSVKAGMVLSGCVES
-224 VEDHGCIVDIGISG
+224 VEDHGYIVDIGING
-238 SKAFLPMKTVKD
+238 TKAFLPKKVAND

-264 TSHVDE
+264 TSQVEE
-270 VKNEGRVIQLSVNPL
+270 VKNNGRMVRLSVSPPAV
-285 TISQACAEST
+285 SQACAET
-295 QGWNLTNLLPGL
+295 EQGWNLTNLLPGL
-307 LLKSTIKK
+307 LVKATIKK

-340 EQASDYT
+340 EQASSYT
-347 EGTEVQACVLYVEPS
+347 EGTKVRACVLYVEPS
-362 TRLVGLSLRS
+362 TRLVALSLRS
-372 FLIQPGK
+372 YLVQPG
-379 TIDPTP
+379 TRVDPSP
-385 AGGDRIGEVVKCCKI
+385 AGGDRIGEVVKDCKI
-400 TTIHHMSGAMLEL
+400 TTMHHMSGAMLEL
-413 PGKTLAFVHRNHLK
+413 PDKTLAFVHRNHLK
-427 ESNETANE
+427 ESNEPANE
-435 NRALAM
+435 NRVLAM
-441 PEHTCRILDYSPID
+441 SEHTCRILDFSLMD

-462 RRSVIERPFYRYHDI
+462 RKSVIERLFYRYHDL

-482 VEGTVSVLLNHGMVV
+482 VEGRVSVLLNHGMIV

-524 IEGMKVKCRVL
+524 MEGMKVKCRVL

-547 RKKALVE
+547 RKKAMIE
-554 SSLPLFLSFTDAR
+554 SSLPLFLSYSDAR
-567 PGSLSH
+567 PGRVSH
-573 GYIVCIKNFGCIVRF
+573 GYIVCIKEFGCIVRF
-588 YNNVKGLVPLSEL
+588 YNSIKGLVPLNEL
-601 SSEPIIN
+601 SSEPIIS
-608 PEEVFYVGQVLKTK
+608 PEDLFYVGQVLKAK

-638 AAAKG
+638 AAVEG
-643 ETEEP
+643 DTEEA

-661 EAKVLKKLL
+661 EAKVLKKSVN
-670 FGLEV
+670 GLEV

-681 IKAILPTMHLSDH
+681 IRAVLPTMHLSDH
-694 MSNCPLLWESLQEGD
+694 ISNCPLLWENLQEGD
-709 NISNLMCFGKNK
+709 NVSNLICFNKNK

-744 FSEITVGMQLIGWV
+744 FSEITVGMQLIGWI

-781 AMSDKFISDATATF
+781 AMTDKFISDATTAF
-795 QLGQTVI
+795 QLGQTVF

-815 LITLK
+815 LVTLK
-820 MSEVTASEGDAQTRL
+820 ISEVISPEGDAQTRL
-835 INGLQERRSVNEMLA
+835 INGLQERRAVTEMLA
-850 MKDNSDL
+850 MRDDSDL

-862 ALSVGQKLKLTTDT
+862 ALSVGQKLKLTVDT
-876 VSDNGA
+876 AKDSGA
-882 TFTSDDLVGV
+882 TFKSDDLG
-892 SILASKNHVMGVN
+892 SATILATKYHVMGVN
-905 LTSGQKAT
+905 LTPGQKVT

-921 LSTCV
+921 LSACV

-932 KLVGNKK
+932 KLVGKKK
-939 SLNEGSKYT
+939 SLTEGSKYT
-948 AMVQYTDKDFAV
+948 AMVQHIDKDFAI
-960 ISLGDT
+960 ISLDDT

-971 IQTSSH
+971 IQTSNH
-977 LNEILLFE
+977 LNEMFLSE
-985 SEKLKAGMSLAVE
+985 SEKLKAGMSLTVE
-998 VMERNCQELQ
+998 VIEPSCQELQ
-1008 GLPLVSWQRTASKR
+1008 GLPLVSWVRSAPKR
-1022 QRITSENQSSSKG
+1022 QRTTSENQTGSKG
-1035 HCFGEILQGKVRTVK
+1035 HRYGEIVQAKVRTVK
-1050 PTCIQVALDDGS
+1050 PTSIQVTLEDGS

-1067 VSEVVENTKVCL
+1067 VSEVVEVSEVCR
-1079 GSFPTSSV
+1079 GSFPTSSI

-1092 VNVRVIGGREAS
+1092 VTARVIGGREAS
-1104 SHRFLPFSHPRYTY
+1104 SHRFLPFSHPKFTY

-1131 KSVDCKPV
+1131 ESADFKPV
-1139 PAKEK
+1139 TAKEK
-1144 LKSYKVG
+1144 LNSYKLG
-1151 DELTCFVSK
+1151 EEITCFVSK
-1160 FNPEKKSLEVTTD
+1160 FNPERKSLEVTTD

-1188 PKDAR
+1188 PKDAS

-1199 KLGQAVRAKVVEV
+1199 KLGQAVHAKVVEV
-1212 SSKPHRFVLSLTGL
+1212 NSKPQRFVLSLTGV

-1231 GSVTLGIVTNIQPQ
+1231 GSVTLGMVTNIQPQ
-1245 VGLMVKLPFG
+1245 VGLLVKLPFG

-1262 TDLAD
+1262 TELAD

-1281 LIRCFLLGCENGK
+1281 LLRCFLLGNENGK
-1294 WQLSLRPSRLN
+1294 WQLSLRPTRLN
-1305 PEQAKPVKDPEVLSV
+1305 PQQAKPVKDPEVLSV

-1330 GYVKAVREQGI
+1330 GYVKSVGEQGV

-1346 RGLTGRAQLQQSTKF
+1346 KSITGRAELQQSTKY

-1370 EHLPP
+1370 EHLPV

-1384 SIDEEEELV
+1384 SIDKEQVLV
-1393 DLSLLPMDTGKPD
+1393 NLSLLPLDTGKPD
-1406 VLPESLGL
+1406 ILPESLGL

-1423 KKYDSK
+1423 KKHDTE
-1429 KKKKRTLSESEQK
+1429 KKKRTLSESKEK
-1442 QAESQVPNKKK
+1442 QAESQVPKKK
-1453 KTKKAK
+1453 SKKAK
-1459 TEDNDSGVE
+1459 TDDNDSGVE
-1468 VYFREDDDKED
+1468 VYFREEEDKED
-1479 EEEPKP
+1479 EEPKC
-1485 DPAKVSPSSAG
+1485 DSIKVPHSSVG
-1496 PARLQVAAG
+1496 PPRLQVAAG
-1505 FSWDVGLNS
+1505 FSWDVGLSS
-1514 LKPASAAQHG
+1514 LKPASAAPEG
-1524 DSSDGEDQD
+1524 DFSDGEDQD
-1533 RSSKPQKKSRHEV
+1533 GSSKPQKKSRHEL

-1558 QRETELM
+1558 QREAELM
-1565 DPNLRPEDAAAF
+1565 DPSLRPQDAAAF

-1635 LENMYGTEETLKK
+1635 LENMYGTADSLKK

-1656 CEPMLV
+1656 CEPMPV
-1662 YQQLADIYAKSN
+1662 YQQLADIYAKSD

-1680 SLYKTMT
+1680 GLYKTMV

-1705 QQGQSDSASAL
+1705 QQGQSDAASAL

-1722 SLPSKESVDVIAK
+1722 SLPSKESVDVIGK

-1742 YGDVEKGRT
+1742 YGDAEKGRT

-1812 KHGTPQSIQAVKE
+1812 KHGTPQSIQSVKE
-1825 KAMEFVEAKGTEAS
+1825 KAMEFVEAKGTEAA

>member
-1 MSFSS
+1 
-6 GLRSWRVAEQHTSES
+6 
-21 TSNMASVEEDFP
+21 MASVEEDFP
-33 RGGTAKKPTESKIVA
+33 RGGTTKKPTESKIVS

-69 GAGKDDGKKLKKQKT
+69 GAKDDSKKLKKQKT
-84 SKEKGDGLT
+84 GKEKDDGLT

-104 HIKNVKE
+104 HTKNLKE

-122 ADFEV
+122 TDFEV
-127 TVSLPCGLR
+127 TVSLPCGLQ
-136 GFLSIKNISDSY
+136 GFLSIKNICDSY
-148 TKLLNEQL
+148 TKLLSEQL
-156 ESADTEEICS
+156 DSVDTEEIYS
-166 LPHLFYPGMVLRCVV
+166 LPHFFYPGMVFRCVI

-186 ARGGSLSIQLSVNPK
+186 AKGGSISIQLSVNPK
-201 LVNKGLTS
+201 LVNKALTS
-209 SSLKAGMVLSGCVES
+209 STVKAGMVLSGCVES
-224 VEDHGCIVDIGISG
+224 VEDHGYIVDIGING
-238 SKAFLPMKTVKD
+238 TKAFLPKKTVKERQ
-250 KHNNPEELKVGQYV
+250 NNPEELKVGQYV
-264 TSHVDE
+264 TAQVEE
-270 VKNEGRVIQLSVNPL
+270 VKNDGRVVRLSFSPPTVA
-285 TISQACAEST
+285 QACAESQ

-307 LLKSTIKK
+307 QVKATIKK
-315 VTKHGLILDFL
+315 VTKHGLFLDFL
-326 SSFSGQVDFLHMEP
+326 SSFSGQVDFLHMDP
-340 EQASDYT
+340 EQTSSYT
-347 EGTEVQACVLYVEPS
+347 EGGEVRACVLYVEPS

-372 FLIQPGK
+372 YLVQPG
-379 TIDPTP
+379 IRVDPTP
-385 AGGDRIGEVVKCCKI
+385 AGGDRIGEVVKGCKM
-400 TTIHHMSGAMLEL
+400 TSMHHMSGAMLEL
-413 PGKTLAFVHRNHLK
+413 PDKTVAFVHRNHLK
-427 ESNETANE
+427 ESSEPANE
-435 NRALAM
+435 NKVLAM
-441 PEHTCRILDYSPID
+441 PEHTCRILDFSAID
-455 QIHFVSL
+455 QVHFVSL
-462 RRSVIERPFYRYHDI
+462 RKSVINKPFYRYHDI

-497 HLSDHIKGLVPRT
+497 HLSGHIKGLVPRT
-510 HLSDIILKNPEKKY
+510 HLSDIVLKNPEKKY
-524 IEGMKVKCRVL
+524 MEGMKVKCRVL
-535 SVDAENKKLYLT
+535 SVDPENKKLYLT

-554 SSLPLFLSFTDAR
+554 SSLPLFLSYADAR
-567 PGSLSH
+567 PGRVSH
-573 GYIVCIKNFGCIVRF
+573 GYIVCVKDFGCIVRF
-588 YNNVKGLVPLSEL
+588 YNSVKGLVPLSEL
-601 SSEPIIN
+601 SSEPITS
-608 PEEVFYVGQVLKTK
+608 PEEVFYVGQVLKAK
-622 VLQCDPD
+622 VLQCDTD

-638 AAAKG
+638 AAVG
-643 ETEEP
+643 DTEEVP
-648 AKPQFDCEVGKRL
+648 KPQFDCEVGKKL
-661 EAKVLKKLL
+661 EAKVLKKTLN
-670 FGLEV
+670 GLEV
-675 AILPDE
+675 AILPEE
-681 IKAILPTMHLSDH
+681 IRAVLPTVHLSDH
-694 MSNCPLLWESLQEGD
+694 MSNCPLLWESLREGD
-709 NISNLMCFGKNK
+709 TISNLVCLNKNK
-721 QNITLTKK
+721 QSITLTKK

-744 FSEITVGMQLIGWV
+744 FSEITVGMQLIGWI

-774 VGLAPKS
+774 VGLSPKS
-781 AMSDKFISDATATF
+781 AMTDKFLSDTTIAF
-795 QLGQTVI
+795 QMGQTVI

-809 EEKRRF
+809 EEKKRF
-815 LITLK
+815 LVTLK
-820 MSEVTASEGDAQTRL
+820 ISEVITPEGDAQTRL
-835 INGLQERRSVNEMLA
+835 INGLQERRAVTEMLA
-850 MKDNSDL
+850 MRDNSDL
-857 RQQLA
+857 RQQLT
-862 ALSVGQKLKLTTDT
+862 ALTVGQKLKLTVDT
-876 VSDNGA
+876 VKDSGA
-882 TFTSDDLVGV
+882 VFKSDDLVGAT
-892 SILASKNHVMGVN
+892 IQATKHHVMGVS
-905 LTSGQKAT
+905 LTSGQKVT

-921 LSTCV
+921 LSSCV

-932 KLVGNKK
+932 KLVVKKK
-939 SLNEGSKYT
+939 SLTEESKYT
-948 AMVQYTDKDFAV
+948 AIVQHIDKDFAI
-960 ISLGDT
+960 ISLDDT

-977 LNEILLFE
+977 LNEVFLSE
-985 SEKLKAGMSLAVE
+985 SEKLKAGMCLATE
-998 VMERNCQELQ
+998 VIEPSCQELQ
-1008 GLPLVSWQRTASKR
+1008 GLPLVSWQRTAPKR
-1022 QRITSENQSSSKG
+1022 QRTISENQTSSKG

-1050 PTCIQVALDDGS
+1050 PTCIQVTLEDGS
-1062 TGSVH
+1062 IGSVH
-1067 VSEVVENTKVCL
+1067 VSEVVEPAEVRE

-1092 VNVRVIGGREAS
+1092 VTARVIGGREAT
-1104 SHRFLPFSHPRYTY
+1104 SHRFLPFSHPKFTY

-1131 KSVDCKPV
+1131 QSVDFKTV
-1139 PAKEK
+1139 SAKEK
-1144 LKSYKVG
+1144 LSSYKVG
-1151 DELTCFVSK
+1151 EDITCFVSK
-1160 FNPEKKSLEVTTD
+1160 FNPERKCLEVTTD
-1173 PCVTGTVELLAMITD
+1173 PCVTGTVELLAMITY
-1188 PKDAR
+1188 PKDAS

-1199 KLGQAVRAKVVEV
+1199 KLGQAVHAKVVEV
-1212 SSKPHRFVLSLTGL
+1212 TSKPQRLALSVTGAY
-1226 HKLEK
+1226 KLEK
-1231 GSVTLGIVTNIQPQ
+1231 GGVTLGMVTNIQPQ
-1245 VGLMVKLPFG
+1245 VGLLVKLPFG
-1255 GMGTVAV
+1255 GMGAVAV

-1267 AYRPNPLDGYSKDQ
+1267 AYKPNPLEVYSKDQ
-1281 LIRCFLLGCENGK
+1281 LLRCYLLGNENGK

-1305 PEQAKPVKDPEVLSV
+1305 PEQTKPVKDPEVLSV
-1320 DKLKAGQIIR
+1320 KKLKTGQIIR
-1330 GYVKAVREQGI
+1330 GYVKSVGEQGV

-1346 RGLTGRAQLQQSTKF
+1346 TSITGRAQLQQSTQY

-1384 SIDEEEELV
+1384 SIDKKEALV
-1393 DLSLLPMDTGKPD
+1393 NLSLLPADTGKPD
-1406 VLPESLGL
+1406 ILPESLGL

-1423 KKYDSK
+1423 KKHDS

-1442 QAESQVPNKKK
+1442 QAESPVPKKKKKK
-1453 KTKKAK
+1453 KTK

-1468 VYFREDDDKED
+1468 VYFREEEDKED

-1485 DPAKVSPSSAG
+1485 DPVKQVTASSAG
-1496 PARLQVAAG
+1496 PSRLQVAAG
-1505 FSWDVGLNS
+1505 FSWDMALNS
-1514 LKPASAAQHG
+1514 LKPAAAAKDP
-1524 DSSDGEDQD
+1524 DSSDGEDQEG
-1533 RSSKPQKKSRHEV
+1533 SSKPQKKSRHEL

-1565 DPNLRPEDAAAF
+1565 DPNLRPQDTAAF

-1635 LENMYGTEETLKK
+1635 LENMYGTEESLKK

-1656 CEPMLV
+1656 CEPMPV
-1662 YQQLADIYAKSN
+1662 YQQLADIYAKSD
-1674 KTKEAE
+1674 KTKDAE
-1680 SLYKTMT
+1680 GLYKTMV

-1705 QQGQSDSASAL
+1705 QQGESDSASAL

-1742 YGDVEKGRT
+1742 YGDAEKGRT

-1772 LMVKHGSQKEVRA
+1772 LMVKHGSQKDVRA

-1812 KHGTPQSIQAVKE
+1812 KHGTPQSIQTVKE
-1825 KAMEFVEAKGTEAS
+1825 KAMEFVEAKGTEAA

>member
-1 MSFSS
+1 
-6 GLRSWRVAEQHTSES
+6 
-21 TSNMASVEEDFP
+21 MASVEEDFP
-33 RGGTAKKPTESKIVA
+33 RGGTTKKPTESKIVS

-69 GAGKDDGKKLKKQKT
+69 GAKDDSKKLKKQKT
-84 SKEKGDGLT
+84 GKEKEDGLT

-104 HIKNVKE
+104 HTKNLKE

-122 ADFEV
+122 TDFEV
-127 TVSLPCGLR
+127 TVSLPCGLQ
-136 GFLSIKNISDSY
+136 GFLSIKNICDSY
-148 TKLLNEQL
+148 TKLLSEQL
-156 ESADTEEICS
+156 DSVDTEEIYS
-166 LPHLFYPGMVLRCVV
+166 LPHFFYPGMVFRCVI

-186 ARGGSLSIQLSVNPK
+186 AKGGSISIQLSVNPK
-201 LVNKGLTS
+201 LVNKALTS
-209 SSLKAGMVLSGCVES
+209 STVKAGMVLSGCVES
-224 VEDHGCIVDIGISG
+224 VEDHGYIIDIGING
-238 SKAFLPMKTVKD
+238 TKAFLPKKTVKERQ
-250 KHNNPEELKVGQYV
+250 NNPEELKVGQYV
-264 TSHVDE
+264 TAQVEE
-270 VKNEGRVIQLSVNPL
+270 VKNDGRVVRLSFSPPTVA
-285 TISQACAEST
+285 QACAESQ

-307 LLKSTIKK
+307 QVKATIKK
-315 VTKHGLILDFL
+315 VTKHGLFLDFL
-326 SSFSGQVDFLHMEP
+326 SSFSGQVDFLHMDP
-340 EQASDYT
+340 EQTSSYT
-347 EGTEVQACVLYVEPS
+347 EGGEVRACVLYVEPS

-372 FLIQPGK
+372 YLVQPG
-379 TIDPTP
+379 IRVDPTP
-385 AGGDRIGEVVKCCKI
+385 AGGDRIGEVVKGCKM
-400 TTIHHMSGAMLEL
+400 TSMHHMSGAMLEL
-413 PGKTLAFVHRNHLK
+413 PDKTVAFVHRNHLK
-427 ESNETANE
+427 ESSEPANE
-435 NRALAM
+435 NKVLAM
-441 PEHTCRILDYSPID
+441 PEHTCRILDFSAID
-455 QIHFVSL
+455 QVHFVSL
-462 RRSVIERPFYRYHDI
+462 RKSVINKPFYRYHDI

-497 HLSDHIKGLVPRT
+497 HLSGHIKGLVPRT
-510 HLSDIILKNPEKKY
+510 HLSDIVLKNPEKKY
-524 IEGMKVKCRVL
+524 MEGMKVKCRVL
-535 SVDAENKKLYLT
+535 SVDPENKKLYLT

-554 SSLPLFLSFTDAR
+554 SSLPLFLSYADAR
-567 PGSLSH
+567 PGRVSH
-573 GYIVCIKNFGCIVRF
+573 GYIVCVKDFGCIVRF
-588 YNNVKGLVPLSEL
+588 YNSVKGLVPLSEL
-601 SSEPIIN
+601 SSEPITS
-608 PEEVFYVGQVLKTK
+608 PEEVFYVGQVLKAK
-622 VLQCDPD
+622 VLQCDTD

-638 AAAKG
+638 AAVG
-643 ETEEP
+643 DTEEVP
-648 AKPQFDCEVGKRL
+648 KPQFDCEVGKKL
-661 EAKVLKKLL
+661 EAKVLKKTLN
-670 FGLEV
+670 GLEV
-675 AILPDE
+675 AILPEE
-681 IKAILPTMHLSDH
+681 IRAVLPTVHLSDH
-694 MSNCPLLWESLQEGD
+694 MSNCPLLWESLREGD
-709 NISNLMCFGKNK
+709 TISNLVCLNKNK
-721 QNITLTKK
+721 QSITLTKK

-744 FSEITVGMQLIGWV
+744 FSEITVGMQLIGWI

-774 VGLAPKS
+774 VGLSPKS
-781 AMSDKFISDATATF
+781 AMTDKFLSDTTIAF
-795 QLGQTVI
+795 QMGQTVI

-809 EEKRRF
+809 EEKKRF
-815 LITLK
+815 LVTLK
-820 MSEVTASEGDAQTRL
+820 ISEVITPEGDAQTRL
-835 INGLQERRSVNEMLA
+835 INGLQERRAVTEMLA
-850 MKDNSDL
+850 VRDNSDL
-857 RQQLA
+857 RQQLT
-862 ALSVGQKLKLTTDT
+862 ALTVGQKLKLTVDT
-876 VSDNGA
+876 VKDSGA
-882 TFTSDDLVGV
+882 VFKSDDLVGAT
-892 SILASKNHVMGVN
+892 IQATKHHVMGVS
-905 LTSGQKAT
+905 LTSGQKVT

-921 LSTCV
+921 LSSCV

-932 KLVGNKK
+932 KLVVKKK
-939 SLNEGSKYT
+939 SLTEESKYT
-948 AMVQYTDKDFAV
+948 AIVQHIDKDFAI
-960 ISLGDT
+960 ISLDDT

-977 LNEILLFE
+977 LNEVFLSE
-985 SEKLKAGMSLAVE
+985 SEKLKAGMCLATE
-998 VMERNCQELQ
+998 VIEPSCQELQ
-1008 GLPLVSWQRTASKR
+1008 GLPLVSWQRTAPKR
-1022 QRITSENQSSSKG
+1022 QRTISENQTSSKG

-1050 PTCIQVALDDGS
+1050 PTCIQVTLEDGS
-1062 TGSVH
+1062 IGSVH
-1067 VSEVVENTKVCL
+1067 VSEVVEPAEVRE

-1092 VNVRVIGGREAS
+1092 VTARVIGGREAT
-1104 SHRFLPFSHPRYTY
+1104 SHRFLPFSHPKFTY

-1131 KSVDCKPV
+1131 QSVDFKTV
-1139 PAKEK
+1139 SAKEK
-1144 LKSYKVG
+1144 LSSYKVG
-1151 DELTCFVSK
+1151 EDITCFVSK
-1160 FNPEKKSLEVTTD
+1160 FNPERKCLEVTTD
-1173 PCVTGTVELLAMITD
+1173 PCVTGTVELLAMITY
-1188 PKDAR
+1188 PKDAS

-1199 KLGQAVRAKVVEV
+1199 KLGQAVHAKVVEV
-1212 SSKPHRFVLSLTGL
+1212 TSKPQRLALSVTGAY
-1226 HKLEK
+1226 KLEK
-1231 GSVTLGIVTNIQPQ
+1231 GGVTLGMVTNIQPQ
-1245 VGLMVKLPFG
+1245 VGLLVKLPFG
-1255 GMGTVAV
+1255 GMGAVAV

-1267 AYRPNPLDGYSKDQ
+1267 AYKPNPLEVYSKDQ
-1281 LIRCFLLGCENGK
+1281 LLRCYLLGNENGK

-1305 PEQAKPVKDPEVLSV
+1305 PEQTKPVKDPEVLSV
-1320 DKLKAGQIIR
+1320 KKLKTGQIIR
-1330 GYVKAVREQGI
+1330 GYVKSVGEQGV

-1346 RGLTGRAQLQQSTKF
+1346 TSITGRAQLQQSTQY

-1384 SIDEEEELV
+1384 SIDKKEALV
-1393 DLSLLPMDTGKPD
+1393 NLSLLPADTGKPD
-1406 VLPESLGL
+1406 ILPESLGL

-1423 KKYDSK
+1423 KKHDS

-1442 QAESQVPNKKK
+1442 QAESPVPKKKKKK
-1453 KTKKAK
+1453 KTK

-1468 VYFREDDDKED
+1468 VYFREEEDKED

-1485 DPAKVSPSSAG
+1485 DPVKQVTASSAG
-1496 PARLQVAAG
+1496 PSRLQVAAG
-1505 FSWDVGLNS
+1505 FSWDMALNS
-1514 LKPASAAQHG
+1514 LKPAAAAKDP
-1524 DSSDGEDQD
+1524 DSSDGEDQEG
-1533 RSSKPQKKSRHEV
+1533 SSKPQKKSRHEL

-1565 DPNLRPEDAAAF
+1565 DPNLRPQDTAAF

-1635 LENMYGTEETLKK
+1635 LENMYGTEESLKK

-1656 CEPMLV
+1656 CEPMPV
-1662 YQQLADIYAKSN
+1662 YQQLADIYAKSD
-1674 KTKEAE
+1674 KTKDAE
-1680 SLYKTMT
+1680 GLYKTMV

-1705 QQGQSDSASAL
+1705 QQGESDSASAL

-1742 YGDVEKGRT
+1742 YGDAEKGRT

-1772 LMVKHGSQKEVRA
+1772 LMVKHGSQKDVRA

-1812 KHGTPQSIQAVKE
+1812 KHGTPQSIQTVKE
-1825 KAMEFVEAKGTEAS
+1825 KAMEFVEAKGTEAA

>member
-1 MSFSS
+1 
-6 GLRSWRVAEQHTSES
+6 
-21 TSNMASVEEDFP
+21 MASVEEDFP
-33 RGGTAKKPTESKIVA
+33 RGGTAKKPTESKIVV

-69 GAGKDDGKKLKKQKT
+69 GAVKEDGKKLKKQKT
-84 SKEKGDGLT
+84 GKEKEDGLT

-122 ADFEV
+122 TDFEV
-127 TVSLPCGLR
+127 TVSLPCGLQ
-136 GFLSIKNISDSY
+136 GFLSIKNICDSY
-148 TKLLNEQL
+148 TKLLSEQL
-156 ESADTEEICS
+156 DSADTEEICS
-166 LPHLFYPGMVLRCVV
+166 LPHLFHSGMVFRCVV

-186 ARGGSLSIQLSVNPK
+186 AKGGSLSIQLSIDPK
-201 LVNKGLTS
+201 LVNKALTS
-209 SSLKAGMVLSGCVES
+209 SSVKAGMVLSGCVES
-224 VEDHGCIVDIGISG
+224 VEDHGYIVDIGING
-238 SKAFLPMKTVKD
+238 TKAFLPKKVAND

-264 TSHVDE
+264 TSQVEE
-270 VKNEGRVIQLSVNPL
+270 VKNNGRMVRLSVSPPAV
-285 TISQACAEST
+285 SQACAET
-295 QGWNLTNLLPGL
+295 EQGWNLTNLLPGL
-307 LLKSTIKK
+307 LVKATIKK

-340 EQASDYT
+340 EQASSYT
-347 EGTEVQACVLYVEPS
+347 EGTKVRACVLYVEPS
-362 TRLVGLSLRS
+362 TRLVALSLRS
-372 FLIQPGK
+372 YLVQPG
-379 TIDPTP
+379 TRVDPSP
-385 AGGDRIGEVVKCCKI
+385 AGGDRIGEVVKDCKI
-400 TTIHHMSGAMLEL
+400 TTMHHMSGAMLEL
-413 PGKTLAFVHRNHLK
+413 PDKTLAFVHRNHLK
-427 ESNETANE
+427 ESNEPANE
-435 NRALAM
+435 NRVLAM
-441 PEHTCRILDYSPID
+441 SEHTCRILDFSLMD

-462 RRSVIERPFYRYHDI
+462 RKSVIERLFYRYHDL

-482 VEGTVSVLLNHGMVV
+482 VEGRVSVLLNHGMIV

-524 IEGMKVKCRVL
+524 MEGMKVKCRVL

-547 RKKALVE
+547 RKKAMIE
-554 SSLPLFLSFTDAR
+554 SSLPLFLSYSDAR
-567 PGSLSH
+567 PGRVSH
-573 GYIVCIKNFGCIVRF
+573 GYIVCIKEFGCIVRF
-588 YNNVKGLVPLSEL
+588 YNSIKGLVPLNEL
-601 SSEPIIN
+601 SSEPIIS
-608 PEEVFYVGQVLKTK
+608 PEDLFYVGQVLKAK

-638 AAAKG
+638 AAVEG
-643 ETEEP
+643 DTEEA

-661 EAKVLKKLL
+661 EAKVLKKSVN
-670 FGLEV
+670 GLEV

-681 IKAILPTMHLSDH
+681 IRAVLPTMHLSDH
-694 MSNCPLLWESLQEGD
+694 ISNCPLLWENLQEGD
-709 NISNLMCFGKNK
+709 NVSNLICFNKNK

-744 FSEITVGMQLIGWV
+744 FSEITVGMQLIGWI

-781 AMSDKFISDATATF
+781 AMTDKFISDATTAF
-795 QLGQTVI
+795 QLGQTVF

-815 LITLK
+815 LVTLK
-820 MSEVTASEGDAQTRL
+820 ISEVISPEGDAQTRL
-835 INGLQERRSVNEMLA
+835 INGLQERRAVTEMLA
-850 MKDNSDL
+850 MRDDSDL

-862 ALSVGQKLKLTTDT
+862 ALSVGQKLKLTVDT
-876 VSDNGA
+876 AKDSGA
-882 TFTSDDLVGV
+882 TFKSDDLG
-892 SILASKNHVMGVN
+892 SATILATKYHVMGVN
-905 LTSGQKAT
+905 LTPGQKVT

-921 LSTCV
+921 LSACV

-932 KLVGNKK
+932 KLVGKKK
-939 SLNEGSKYT
+939 SLTEGSKYT
-948 AMVQYTDKDFAV
+948 AMVQHIDKDFAI
-960 ISLGDT
+960 ISLDDT

-971 IQTSSH
+971 IQTSNH
-977 LNEILLFE
+977 LNEMFLSE
-985 SEKLKAGMSLAVE
+985 SEKLKAGMSLTVE
-998 VMERNCQELQ
+998 VIEPSCQELQ
-1008 GLPLVSWQRTASKR
+1008 GLPLVSWVRSAPKR
-1022 QRITSENQSSSKG
+1022 QRTTSENQTGSKG
-1035 HCFGEILQGKVRTVK
+1035 HRYGEIVQAKVRTVK
-1050 PTCIQVALDDGS
+1050 PTSIQVTLEDGS

-1067 VSEVVENTKVCL
+1067 VSEVVEVSEVCR
-1079 GSFPTSSV
+1079 GSFPTSSI

-1092 VNVRVIGGREAS
+1092 VTARVIGGREAS
-1104 SHRFLPFSHPRYTY
+1104 SHRFLPFSHPKFTY

-1131 KSVDCKPV
+1131 ESADFKPV
-1139 PAKEK
+1139 TAKEK
-1144 LKSYKVG
+1144 LNSYKLG
-1151 DELTCFVSK
+1151 EEITCFVSK
-1160 FNPEKKSLEVTTD
+1160 FNPERKSLEVTTD

-1188 PKDAR
+1188 PKDAS

-1199 KLGQAVRAKVVEV
+1199 KLGQAVHAKVVEV
-1212 SSKPHRFVLSLTGL
+1212 NSKPQRFVLSLTGV

-1231 GSVTLGIVTNIQPQ
+1231 GSVTLGMVTNIQPQ
-1245 VGLMVKLPFG
+1245 VGLLVKLPFG

-1262 TDLAD
+1262 TELAD

-1281 LIRCFLLGCENGK
+1281 LLRCFLLGNENGK
-1294 WQLSLRPSRLN
+1294 WQLSLRPTRLN
-1305 PEQAKPVKDPEVLSV
+1305 PQQAKPVKDPEVLSV

-1330 GYVKAVREQGI
+1330 GYVKSVGEQGV

-1346 RGLTGRAQLQQSTKF
+1346 KSITGRAELQQSTKY

-1370 EHLPP
+1370 EHLPV

-1384 SIDEEEELV
+1384 SIDKEQVLV
-1393 DLSLLPMDTGKPD
+1393 NLSLLPLDTGKPD
-1406 VLPESLGL
+1406 ILPESLGL

-1423 KKYDSK
+1423 KKHDTE
-1429 KKKKRTLSESEQK
+1429 KKKRTLSESKEK
-1442 QAESQVPNKKK
+1442 QAESQVPKKK
-1453 KTKKAK
+1453 SKKAK
-1459 TEDNDSGVE
+1459 TDDNDSGVE
-1468 VYFREDDDKED
+1468 VYFREEEDKED
-1479 EEEPKP
+1479 EEPKCDSIKQVP
-1485 DPAKVSPSSAG
+1485 HSSVG
-1496 PARLQVAAG
+1496 PPRLQVAAG
-1505 FSWDVGLNS
+1505 FSWDVGLSS
-1514 LKPASAAQHG
+1514 LKPASAAPEG
-1524 DSSDGEDQD
+1524 DFSDGEDQD
-1533 RSSKPQKKSRHEV
+1533 GSSKPQKKSRHEL

-1558 QRETELM
+1558 QREAELM
-1565 DPNLRPEDAAAF
+1565 DPSLRPQDAAAF

-1635 LENMYGTEETLKK
+1635 LENMYGTADSLKK

-1656 CEPMLV
+1656 CEPMPV
-1662 YQQLADIYAKSN
+1662 YQQLADIYAKSD

-1680 SLYKTMT
+1680 GLYKTMV

-1705 QQGQSDSASAL
+1705 QQGQSDAASAL

-1722 SLPSKESVDVIAK
+1722 SLPSKESVDVIGK

-1742 YGDVEKGRT
+1742 YGDAEKGRT

-1812 KHGTPQSIQAVKE
+1812 KHGTPQSIQSVKE
-1825 KAMEFVEAKGTEAS
+1825 KAMEFVEAKGTEAA

>member
-1 MSFSS
+1 
-6 GLRSWRVAEQHTSES
+6 
-21 TSNMASVEEDFP
+21 MASVEEDFP
-33 RGGTAKKPTESKIVA
+33 RGGTTKKPTESKIVS

-69 GAGKDDGKKLKKQKT
+69 GAKDDSKKLKKQKT
-84 SKEKGDGLT
+84 GKEKEDGLT

-104 HIKNVKE
+104 HTKNLKE

-122 ADFEV
+122 TDFEV
-127 TVSLPCGLR
+127 TVSLPCGLQ
-136 GFLSIKNISDSY
+136 GFLSIKNICDSY
-148 TKLLNEQL
+148 TKLLSEQL
-156 ESADTEEICS
+156 DSVDTEEIYS
-166 LPHLFYPGMVLRCVV
+166 LPHFFYPGMVFRCVI

-186 ARGGSLSIQLSVNPK
+186 AKGGSISIQLSVNPK
-201 LVNKGLTS
+201 LVNKALTS
-209 SSLKAGMVLSGCVES
+209 STVKAGMVLSGCVES
-224 VEDHGCIVDIGISG
+224 VEDHGYIVDIGING
-238 SKAFLPMKTVKD
+238 TKAFLPKKTVKERQ
-250 KHNNPEELKVGQYV
+250 NNPEELKVGQYV
-264 TSHVDE
+264 TAQVEE
-270 VKNEGRVIQLSVNPL
+270 VKNDGRVVRLSFSPPTVA
-285 TISQACAEST
+285 QACAESQ

-307 LLKSTIKK
+307 QVKATIKK
-315 VTKHGLILDFL
+315 VTKHGLFLDFL
-326 SSFSGQVDFLHMEP
+326 SSFSGQVDFLHMDP
-340 EQASDYT
+340 EQTSSYT
-347 EGTEVQACVLYVEPS
+347 EGGEVRACVLYVEPS

-372 FLIQPGK
+372 YLVQPG
-379 TIDPTP
+379 IRVDPTP
-385 AGGDRIGEVVKCCKI
+385 AGGDRIGEVVKGCKM
-400 TTIHHMSGAMLEL
+400 TSMHHMSGAMLEL
-413 PGKTLAFVHRNHLK
+413 PDKTVAFVHRNHLK
-427 ESNETANE
+427 ESSEPANE
-435 NRALAM
+435 NKVLAM
-441 PEHTCRILDYSPID
+441 PEHTCRILDFSAID
-455 QIHFVSL
+455 QVHFVSL
-462 RRSVIERPFYRYHDI
+462 RKSVINKPFYRYHDI

-497 HLSDHIKGLVPRT
+497 HLSGHIKGLVPRT
-510 HLSDIILKNPEKKY
+510 HLSDIVLKNPEKKY
-524 IEGMKVKCRVL
+524 MEGMKVKCRVL
-535 SVDAENKKLYLT
+535 SVDPENKKLYLT

-554 SSLPLFLSFTDAR
+554 SSLPLFLSYADAR
-567 PGSLSH
+567 PGRVSH
-573 GYIVCIKNFGCIVRF
+573 GYIVCVKDFGCIVRF
-588 YNNVKGLVPLSEL
+588 YNSVKGLVPLSEL
-601 SSEPIIN
+601 SSEPITS
-608 PEEVFYVGQVLKTK
+608 PEEVFYVGQVLKAK
-622 VLQCDPD
+622 VLQCDTD

-638 AAAKG
+638 AAVG
-643 ETEEP
+643 DTEEVP
-648 AKPQFDCEVGKRL
+648 KPQFDCEVGKKL
-661 EAKVLKKLL
+661 EAKVLKKTLN
-670 FGLEV
+670 GLEV
-675 AILPDE
+675 AILPEE
-681 IKAILPTMHLSDH
+681 IRAVLPTVHLSDH
-694 MSNCPLLWESLQEGD
+694 MSNCPLLWESLREGD
-709 NISNLMCFGKNK
+709 TISNLVCLNKNK
-721 QNITLTKK
+721 QSITLTKK

-744 FSEITVGMQLIGWV
+744 FSEITVGMQLIGWI

-774 VGLAPKS
+774 VGLSPKS
-781 AMSDKFISDATATF
+781 AMTDKFLSDTTIAF
-795 QLGQTVI
+795 QMGQTVI

-809 EEKRRF
+809 EEKKRF
-815 LITLK
+815 LVTLK
-820 MSEVTASEGDAQTRL
+820 ISEVITPEGDAQTRL
-835 INGLQERRSVNEMLA
+835 INGLQERRAVTEMLA
-850 MKDNSDL
+850 MRDNSDL
-857 RQQLA
+857 RQQLT
-862 ALSVGQKLKLTTDT
+862 ALTVGQKLKLTVDS
-876 VSDNGA
+876 VKDSGA
-882 TFTSDDLVGV
+882 VFKSDDLVGAT
-892 SILASKNHVMGVN
+892 IQATKHHVMGVS
-905 LTSGQKAT
+905 LTSGQKVT

-921 LSTCV
+921 LSSCV

-932 KLVGNKK
+932 KLVVKKK
-939 SLNEGSKYT
+939 SLTEESKYT
-948 AMVQYTDKDFAV
+948 AIVQHIDKDFAI
-960 ISLGDT
+960 ISLDDT

-977 LNEILLFE
+977 LNEVFLSE
-985 SEKLKAGMSLAVE
+985 SEKLKAGMCLATE
-998 VMERNCQELQ
+998 VIEPSCQELQ
-1008 GLPLVSWQRTASKR
+1008 GLPLVSWQRTAPKR
-1022 QRITSENQSSSKG
+1022 QRIISENQTSSKG

-1050 PTCIQVALDDGS
+1050 PTCIQVTLEDGS
-1062 TGSVH
+1062 IGSVH
-1067 VSEVVENTKVCL
+1067 VSEVVEPAEVRE

-1092 VNVRVIGGREAS
+1092 VTARVIGGREAT
-1104 SHRFLPFSHPRYTY
+1104 SHRFLPFSHPKFTY

-1131 KSVDCKPV
+1131 QSVDFKTV
-1139 PAKEK
+1139 TAKEK
-1144 LKSYKVG
+1144 LSSYKVG
-1151 DELTCFVSK
+1151 EDITCFVSK
-1160 FNPEKKSLEVTTD
+1160 FNPERKCLEVTTD
-1173 PCVTGTVELLAMITD
+1173 PCVTGTVELLAMITY
-1188 PKDAR
+1188 PKDAS

-1199 KLGQAVRAKVVEV
+1199 KLGQAVHAKVVEV
-1212 SSKPHRFVLSLTGL
+1212 TSKPQRLALSVTGAY
-1226 HKLEK
+1226 KLEK
-1231 GSVTLGIVTNIQPQ
+1231 GGVTLGMVTNIQPQ
-1245 VGLMVKLPFG
+1245 VGLLVKLPFG
-1255 GMGTVAV
+1255 GMGAVAV

-1267 AYRPNPLDGYSKDQ
+1267 AYKPNPLEVYSKDQ
-1281 LIRCFLLGCENGK
+1281 LLRCYLLGNENGK

-1320 DKLKAGQIIR
+1320 KKLKTGQIIR
-1330 GYVKAVREQGI
+1330 GHVKSVGEQGV

-1346 RGLTGRAQLQQSTKF
+1346 TSITGRAQLQQSTQY

-1384 SIDEEEELV
+1384 SIDKKEALV
-1393 DLSLLPMDTGKPD
+1393 NLSLLPADTGKPD
-1406 VLPESLGL
+1406 ILPESLGL

-1423 KKYDSK
+1423 KKHDS

-1442 QAESQVPNKKK
+1442 QAESPVPKKKKKK
-1453 KTKKAK
+1453 KTK

-1468 VYFREDDDKED
+1468 VYFREEEDKED

-1485 DPAKVSPSSAG
+1485 DPVKVTASTAG
-1496 PARLQVAAG
+1496 PSRLQVAAG
-1505 FSWDVGLNS
+1505 FSWDMALNS
-1514 LKPASAAQHG
+1514 LKPAAAAKDP
-1524 DSSDGEDQD
+1524 DSSDGEDQEG
-1533 RSSKPQKKSRHEV
+1533 SSKPQKKSRHEL

-1565 DPNLRPEDAAAF
+1565 DPNLRPQDTAAF

-1635 LENMYGTEETLKK
+1635 LENMYGTEESLKK

-1656 CEPMLV
+1656 CEPMPV
-1662 YQQLADIYAKSN
+1662 YQQLADIYAKSD
-1674 KTKEAE
+1674 KTKDAE
-1680 SLYKTMT
+1680 GLYKTMV

-1705 QQGQSDSASAL
+1705 QQGEGDSASAL

-1742 YGDVEKGRT
+1742 YGDAEKGRT

-1772 LMVKHGSQKEVRA
+1772 LMVKHGSQKDVRA

-1812 KHGTPQSIQAVKE
+1812 KHGTPQSIQTVKE
-1825 KAMEFVEAKGTEAS
+1825 KAMEFVEAKGTEAA

>member
-1 MSFSS
+1 
-6 GLRSWRVAEQHTSES
+6 
-21 TSNMASVEEDFP
+21 MASVEEDFP
-33 RGGTAKKPTESKIVA
+33 RGGTTKKPTESKIVS

-69 GAGKDDGKKLKKQKT
+69 GAKDDSKKLKKQKT
-84 SKEKGDGLT
+84 GKEKEDGLT

-104 HIKNVKE
+104 HTKNLKE

-122 ADFEV
+122 TDFEV
-127 TVSLPCGLR
+127 TVSLPCGLQ
-136 GFLSIKNISDSY
+136 GFLSIKNICDSY
-148 TKLLNEQL
+148 TKLLSEQL
-156 ESADTEEICS
+156 DSVDTEEIYS
-166 LPHLFYPGMVLRCVV
+166 LPHFFYPGMVFRCVI

-186 ARGGSLSIQLSVNPK
+186 AKGGSISIQLSVNPK
-201 LVNKGLTS
+201 LVNKALTS
-209 SSLKAGMVLSGCVES
+209 STVKAGMVLSGCVES
-224 VEDHGCIVDIGISG
+224 VEDHGYIVDIGING
-238 SKAFLPMKTVKD
+238 TKAFLPKKTVKERQ
-250 KHNNPEELKVGQYV
+250 NNPEELKVGQYV
-264 TSHVDE
+264 TAQVEE
-270 VKNEGRVIQLSVNPL
+270 VKNDGRVVRLSFSPPTVA
-285 TISQACAEST
+285 QACAESQ

-307 LLKSTIKK
+307 QVKATIKK
-315 VTKHGLILDFL
+315 VTKHGLFLDFL
-326 SSFSGQVDFLHMEP
+326 SSFSGQVDFLHMDP
-340 EQASDYT
+340 EQTSSYT
-347 EGTEVQACVLYVEPS
+347 EGGEVRACVLYVEPS

-372 FLIQPGK
+372 YLVQPG
-379 TIDPTP
+379 IRVDPTP
-385 AGGDRIGEVVKCCKI
+385 AGGDRIGEVVKGCKM
-400 TTIHHMSGAMLEL
+400 TSMHHMSGAMLEL
-413 PGKTLAFVHRNHLK
+413 PDKTVAFVHRNHLK
-427 ESNETANE
+427 ESSEPANE
-435 NRALAM
+435 NKVLAM
-441 PEHTCRILDYSPID
+441 PEHTCRILDFSAID
-455 QIHFVSL
+455 QVHFVSL
-462 RRSVIERPFYRYHDI
+462 RKSVINKPFYRYHDI

-497 HLSDHIKGLVPRT
+497 HLSGHIKGLVPRT
-510 HLSDIILKNPEKKY
+510 HLSDIVLKNPEKKY
-524 IEGMKVKCRVL
+524 MEGMKVKCRVL
-535 SVDAENKKLYLT
+535 SVDPENKKLYLT

-554 SSLPLFLSFTDAR
+554 SSLPLFLSYADAR
-567 PGSLSH
+567 PGRVSH
-573 GYIVCIKNFGCIVRF
+573 GYIVCVKDFGCIVRF
-588 YNNVKGLVPLSEL
+588 YNSVKGLVPLSEL
-601 SSEPIIN
+601 SSEPITS
-608 PEEVFYVGQVLKTK
+608 PEEVFYVGQVLKAK
-622 VLQCDPD
+622 VLQCDTD

-638 AAAKG
+638 AAVG
-643 ETEEP
+643 DTEEVP
-648 AKPQFDCEVGKRL
+648 KPQFDCEVGKKL
-661 EAKVLKKLL
+661 EAKVLKKTLN
-670 FGLEV
+670 GLEV
-675 AILPDE
+675 AILPEE
-681 IKAILPTMHLSDH
+681 IRAVLPTVHLSDH
-694 MSNCPLLWESLQEGD
+694 MSNCPLLWESLREGD
-709 NISNLMCFGKNK
+709 TISNLVCLNKNK
-721 QNITLTKK
+721 QSITLTKK

-744 FSEITVGMQLIGWV
+744 FSEITVGMQLIGWI

-774 VGLAPKS
+774 VGLSPKS
-781 AMSDKFISDATATF
+781 AMTDKFLSDTTIAF
-795 QLGQTVI
+795 QMGQTVI

-809 EEKRRF
+809 EEKKRF
-815 LITLK
+815 LVTLK
-820 MSEVTASEGDAQTRL
+820 ISEVITPEGDAQTRL
-835 INGLQERRSVNEMLA
+835 INGLQERRAVTEMLA
-850 MKDNSDL
+850 VRDNSDL
-857 RQQLA
+857 RQQLT
-862 ALSVGQKLKLTTDT
+862 ALTVGQKLKLTVDT
-876 VSDNGA
+876 VKDSGA
-882 TFTSDDLVGV
+882 VFKSDDLVGAT
-892 SILASKNHVMGVN
+892 IQATKHHVMGVS
-905 LTSGQKAT
+905 LTSGQKVT

-921 LSTCV
+921 LSSCV

-932 KLVGNKK
+932 KLVVKKK
-939 SLNEGSKYT
+939 SLTEESKYT
-948 AMVQYTDKDFAV
+948 AIVQHIDKDFAI
-960 ISLGDT
+960 ISLDDT

-977 LNEILLFE
+977 LNEVFLSE
-985 SEKLKAGMSLAVE
+985 SEKLKAGMCLATE
-998 VMERNCQELQ
+998 VIEPSCQELQ
-1008 GLPLVSWQRTASKR
+1008 GLPLVSWQRTAPKR
-1022 QRITSENQSSSKG
+1022 QRTISENQTSSKG

-1050 PTCIQVALDDGS
+1050 PTCIQVTLEDGS
-1062 TGSVH
+1062 IGSVH
-1067 VSEVVENTKVCL
+1067 VSEVVEPAEVRE

-1092 VNVRVIGGREAS
+1092 VTARVIGGREAT
-1104 SHRFLPFSHPRYTY
+1104 SHRFLPFSHPKFTY

-1131 KSVDCKPV
+1131 QSVDFKTV
-1139 PAKEK
+1139 SAKEK
-1144 LKSYKVG
+1144 LSSYKVG
-1151 DELTCFVSK
+1151 EDITCFVSK
-1160 FNPEKKSLEVTTD
+1160 FNPERKCLEVTTD
-1173 PCVTGTVELLAMITD
+1173 PCVTGTVELLAMITY
-1188 PKDAR
+1188 PKDAS

-1199 KLGQAVRAKVVEV
+1199 KLGQAVHAKVVEV
-1212 SSKPHRFVLSLTGL
+1212 TSKPQRLALSVTGAY
-1226 HKLEK
+1226 KLEK
-1231 GSVTLGIVTNIQPQ
+1231 GGVTLGMVTNIQPQ
-1245 VGLMVKLPFG
+1245 VGLLVKLPFG
-1255 GMGTVAV
+1255 GMGAVAV

-1267 AYRPNPLDGYSKDQ
+1267 AYKPNPLEVYSKDQ
-1281 LIRCFLLGCENGK
+1281 LLRCYLLGNENGK

-1305 PEQAKPVKDPEVLSV
+1305 PQQTKPVKDPEVLSV
-1320 DKLKAGQIIR
+1320 KKLKTGQIIR
-1330 GYVKAVREQGI
+1330 GYVKSVGEQGV

-1346 RGLTGRAQLQQSTKF
+1346 TSITGRAQLQQSTQY

-1384 SIDEEEELV
+1384 SIDKKEALV
-1393 DLSLLPMDTGKPD
+1393 NLSLLPADTGKPD
-1406 VLPESLGL
+1406 ILPESLGL

-1423 KKYDSK
+1423 KKHDS

-1442 QAESQVPNKKK
+1442 QAESPVPKKKKKK
-1453 KTKKAK
+1453 KTK

-1468 VYFREDDDKED
+1468 VYFREEEDKED

-1485 DPAKVSPSSAG
+1485 DPVKQVTASSAG
-1496 PARLQVAAG
+1496 PSRLQVAAG
-1505 FSWDVGLNS
+1505 FSWDMALNS
-1514 LKPASAAQHG
+1514 LKPAAAAKDP
-1524 DSSDGEDQD
+1524 DSSDGEDQEG
-1533 RSSKPQKKSRHEV
+1533 SSKPQKKSRHEL

-1565 DPNLRPEDAAAF
+1565 DPNLRPQDTAAF

-1635 LENMYGTEETLKK
+1635 LENMYGTEESLKK

-1656 CEPMLV
+1656 CEPMPV
-1662 YQQLADIYAKSN
+1662 YQQLADIYAKSD
-1674 KTKEAE
+1674 KTKDAE
-1680 SLYKTMT
+1680 GLYKTMV

-1705 QQGQSDSASAL
+1705 QQGESDSASAL

-1742 YGDVEKGRT
+1742 YGDAEKGRT

-1772 LMVKHGSQKEVRA
+1772 LMVKHGSQKDVRA

-1812 KHGTPQSIQAVKE
+1812 KHGTPQSIQTVKE
-1825 KAMEFVEAKGTEAS
+1825 KAMEFVEAKGTEAA

>member
-1 MSFSS
+1 
-6 GLRSWRVAEQHTSES
+6 
-21 TSNMASVEEDFP
+21 MASVEEDFP
-33 RGGTAKKPTESKIVA
+33 RGGTTKKPTESKIVS

-69 GAGKDDGKKLKKQKT
+69 GAKDDSKKLKKQKT
-84 SKEKGDGLT
+84 GKEKEDGLT

-104 HIKNVKE
+104 HTKNLKE

-122 ADFEV
+122 TDFEV
-127 TVSLPCGLR
+127 TVSLPCGLQ
-136 GFLSIKNISDSY
+136 GFLSIKNICDSY
-148 TKLLNEQL
+148 TKLLSEQL
-156 ESADTEEICS
+156 DSVDTEEIYS
-166 LPHLFYPGMVLRCVV
+166 LPHFFYPGMVFRCVI

-186 ARGGSLSIQLSVNPK
+186 AKGGSISIQLSVNPK
-201 LVNKGLTS
+201 LVNKALTS
-209 SSLKAGMVLSGCVES
+209 STVKAGMVLSGCVES
-224 VEDHGCIVDIGISG
+224 VEDHGYIVDIGING
-238 SKAFLPMKTVKD
+238 TKAFLPKKTVKERQ
-250 KHNNPEELKVGQYV
+250 NNPEELKVGQYV
-264 TSHVDE
+264 TAQVEE
-270 VKNEGRVIQLSVNPL
+270 VKNDGRVVRLSFSPPTVA
-285 TISQACAEST
+285 QACAESQ

-307 LLKSTIKK
+307 QVKATIKK
-315 VTKHGLILDFL
+315 VTKHGLFLDFL
-326 SSFSGQVDFLHMEP
+326 SSFSGQVDFLHMDP
-340 EQASDYT
+340 EQTSSYT
-347 EGTEVQACVLYVEPS
+347 EGGEVRACVLYVEPS

-372 FLIQPGK
+372 YLVQPG
-379 TIDPTP
+379 IRVDPTP
-385 AGGDRIGEVVKCCKI
+385 AGGDRIGEVVKGCKM
-400 TTIHHMSGAMLEL
+400 TSMHHMSGAMLEL
-413 PGKTLAFVHRNHLK
+413 PDKTVAFVHRNHLK
-427 ESNETANE
+427 ESSEPANE
-435 NRALAM
+435 NKVLAM
-441 PEHTCRILDYSPID
+441 PEHTCRILDFSAID
-455 QIHFVSL
+455 QVHFVSL
-462 RRSVIERPFYRYHDI
+462 RKSVINKPFYRYHDI

-497 HLSDHIKGLVPRT
+497 HLSGHIKGLVPRT
-510 HLSDIILKNPEKKY
+510 HLSDIVLKNPEKKY
-524 IEGMKVKCRVL
+524 MEGMKVKCRVL
-535 SVDAENKKLYLT
+535 SVDPENKKLYLT

-554 SSLPLFLSFTDAR
+554 SSLPLFLSYADAR
-567 PGSLSH
+567 PGRVSH
-573 GYIVCIKNFGCIVRF
+573 GYIVCVKDFGCIVRF
-588 YNNVKGLVPLSEL
+588 YNSVKGLVPLSEL
-601 SSEPIIN
+601 SSEPITS
-608 PEEVFYVGQVLKTK
+608 PEEVFYVGQVLKAK
-622 VLQCDPD
+622 VLQCDTD

-638 AAAKG
+638 AAVG
-643 ETEEP
+643 DTEEVS
-648 AKPQFDCEVGKRL
+648 KPQFDCEVGKKL
-661 EAKVLKKLL
+661 EAKVLKKTLN
-670 FGLEV
+670 GLEV
-675 AILPDE
+675 AILPEE
-681 IKAILPTMHLSDH
+681 IRAVLPTVHLSDH
-694 MSNCPLLWESLQEGD
+694 MSNCPLLWESLREGD
-709 NISNLMCFGKNK
+709 TISNLVCLNKNK
-721 QNITLTKK
+721 QSITLTKK

-744 FSEITVGMQLIGWV
+744 FSEITVGMQLIGWI

-774 VGLAPKS
+774 VGLSPKS
-781 AMSDKFISDATATF
+781 AMTDKFLSDTTIAF
-795 QLGQTVI
+795 QMGQTVI

-809 EEKRRF
+809 EEKKRF
-815 LITLK
+815 LVTLK
-820 MSEVTASEGDAQTRL
+820 ISEVITPEGDAQTRL
-835 INGLQERRSVNEMLA
+835 INGLQERRAVTEMLA
-850 MKDNSDL
+850 MRDNSDL
-857 RQQLA
+857 RQQLT
-862 ALSVGQKLKLTTDT
+862 ALTVGQKLKLTVDT
-876 VSDNGA
+876 VKDSGA
-882 TFTSDDLVGV
+882 VFKSDDLVGAT
-892 SILASKNHVMGVN
+892 IQATKHHVMGVS
-905 LTSGQKAT
+905 LTSGQKVT

-921 LSTCV
+921 LSSCV

-932 KLVGNKK
+932 KLVVKKK
-939 SLNEGSKYT
+939 SLTEESKYT
-948 AMVQYTDKDFAV
+948 AIVQHIDKDFAI
-960 ISLGDT
+960 ISLDDT

-977 LNEILLFE
+977 LNEVFLSE
-985 SEKLKAGMSLAVE
+985 SEKLKAGMCLATE
-998 VMERNCQELQ
+998 VIEPSCQELQ
-1008 GLPLVSWQRTASKR
+1008 GLPLVSWQRTAPKR
-1022 QRITSENQSSSKG
+1022 QRTISENQTSSKG

-1050 PTCIQVALDDGS
+1050 PTCIQVTLEDGS
-1062 TGSVH
+1062 IGSVH
-1067 VSEVVENTKVCL
+1067 VSEVVEPAEVRE

-1092 VNVRVIGGREAS
+1092 VTARVIGGREAT
-1104 SHRFLPFSHPRYTY
+1104 SHRFLPFSHPKFTY

-1131 KSVDCKPV
+1131 QSVDFKTV
-1139 PAKEK
+1139 SAKEK
-1144 LKSYKVG
+1144 LSSYKVG
-1151 DELTCFVSK
+1151 EDITCFVSK
-1160 FNPEKKSLEVTTD
+1160 FNPERKCLEVTTD
-1173 PCVTGTVELLAMITD
+1173 PCVTGTVELLAMITY
-1188 PKDAR
+1188 PKDAS

-1199 KLGQAVRAKVVEV
+1199 KLGQAVHAKVVEV
-1212 SSKPHRFVLSLTGL
+1212 TSKPQRLALSVTGAY
-1226 HKLEK
+1226 KLEK
-1231 GSVTLGIVTNIQPQ
+1231 GGVTLGMVTNIQPQ
-1245 VGLMVKLPFG
+1245 VGLLVKLPFG
-1255 GMGTVAV
+1255 GMGAVAV

-1267 AYRPNPLDGYSKDQ
+1267 AYKPNPLEVYSKDQ
-1281 LIRCFLLGCENGK
+1281 LLRCYLLGNENGK

-1305 PEQAKPVKDPEVLSV
+1305 PEQTKPVKDPEVLSV
-1320 DKLKAGQIIR
+1320 KKLKTGQIIR
-1330 GYVKAVREQGI
+1330 GYVKSVGEQGV

-1346 RGLTGRAQLQQSTKF
+1346 TSITGRAQLQQSTQY

-1384 SIDEEEELV
+1384 SIDKKEALV
-1393 DLSLLPMDTGKPD
+1393 NLSLLPADTGKPD
-1406 VLPESLGL
+1406 ILPESLGL

-1423 KKYDSK
+1423 KKHDS

-1442 QAESQVPNKKK
+1442 QAESPVPKKKKKK
-1453 KTKKAK
+1453 KTK

-1468 VYFREDDDKED
+1468 VYFREEEDKED

-1485 DPAKVSPSSAG
+1485 DPVKVTASSAG
-1496 PARLQVAAG
+1496 PSRLQVAAG
-1505 FSWDVGLNS
+1505 FSWDMALNS
-1514 LKPASAAQHG
+1514 LKPAAAAKDP
-1524 DSSDGEDQD
+1524 DSSDGEDQEG
-1533 RSSKPQKKSRHEV
+1533 SSKPQKKSRHEL

-1565 DPNLRPEDAAAF
+1565 DPNLRPQDTAAF

-1635 LENMYGTEETLKK
+1635 LENMYGTEESLKK

-1656 CEPMLV
+1656 CEPMPV
-1662 YQQLADIYAKSN
+1662 YQQLADIYAKSD
-1674 KTKEAE
+1674 KTKDAE
-1680 SLYKTMT
+1680 GLYKTMV

-1705 QQGQSDSASAL
+1705 QQGESDSASAL

-1742 YGDVEKGRT
+1742 YGDAEKGRT

-1772 LMVKHGSQKEVRA
+1772 LMVKHRSQKDVRA

-1812 KHGTPQSIQAVKE
+1812 KHGTPQSIQTVKE
-1825 KAMEFVEAKGTEAS
+1825 KAMEFVEAKGTEAA